1 MEKVK
6 LSDLT
11 RKSLS
16 ADLASA
22 DYLPFNDADQGTDA
36 TRAVTIGAMDSFFK
50 HNVNHLARTAVS
62 GALMPSINTTT
73 LSGANFRSSAGVIA
87 NSLTAVSIDV
97 GNLSASNLH
106 ANNSVSATTV
116 SGRNVMATTL
126 YGTLK
131 GNVDTDSGTSSFGNV
146 HIDGDLRVFGSTV
159 TTSAQNLSVRDPIIE
174 VAKDQTAPEVDFGI
188 LGNRGSSN
196 NSAVIFDE
204 SADQWTVVYT
214 TDDATTSGNI
224 TIASYADFRA
234 HGGIFTGVSGD
245 GSNLTSINA
254 AQVGINSLAELSAS
268 GDLADA
274 DNFII
279 YDTNAT
285 ANKKV
290 GLDTI
295 KSFINATAG
304 VDTDQAR
311 SAVSG
316 SDMVRL
322 LSTTITGTNIRG
334 TNIETSV
341 LSGTQIFGAGSN
353 ITALNATQLTSGS
366 IPDARVPSS
375 NVTQHQSSLALATS
389 QITSGTFADARI
401 ASSNVTQHQGDLT
414 LATSQI
420 TSGTLADARVAASN
434 VTQHQASL
442 TILKSQVTD
451 FDFFARTAVTGTAA
465 FQATQYVGTVYAN
478 LSGDASAVSGLT
490 TGQIPSLATS
500 KITSGTFANA
510 RIAESNVTQHEAAL
524 TVLKS
529 QVTDFDFF
537 ARSAVTGTAAFQAS
551 KYVGTVYAN
560 LSGDASAV
568 SGLTSGQIPS
578 LAAGKITSGTFADAR
593 IAESNVTQHQA
604 ALSLAATQLASGSIP
619 DARVPASNV
628 TQHQA
633 SLTITKSQVTDFDF
647 FARTAVTGTA
657 AFQAS
662 KYVGTVYANLSGNAS
677 AVSGLTSSQIPSL
690 AADKITSGTL
700 GADRIPSLATSKI
713 TSGTFAD
720 ARIASSN
727 VTQHQ
732 GDLTVT
738 KAQLTDFDFFART
751 AVTGTSSF
759 QATQYVGTVYGN
771 LSGDA
776 SAVSGL
782 AASQIPSLATSK
794 ITSGT
799 FANARVA
806 ESNVTQHEAALT
818 ILKSQVTDFDFFA
831 RTAVSGSL
839 MPVSNLTTL
848 SAANIRSTAGAIF
861 NTVTAATLQ
870 VGGLDTD
877 GTLSAG
883 NLHADNSV
891 SATTVSGRNVMAT
904 TLFGTLNG
912 QVNTDLDIGSGTS
925 NFGNVHIEGDLRVHG
940 NTVTTSAQNLSVRD
954 PIIEVAKDQTAP
966 EVDFGILGNRGSA
979 QNSGVIYD
987 ESADQWSV
995 IFTTDDAT
1003 TSGNITIAS
1012 YADFKA
1018 HGGIFVGVS
1027 GDGSNVTGIAAGN
1040 IGSGTLN
1047 NARVAESNVT
1057 QHQSALSIAATQLAS
1072 GSIPD
1077 ARVPAS
1083 NVTQHQAALT
1093 VTKSQLTDFD
1103 LFARTAVTGT
1113 PVFFA
1118 KNYAGTVYANLSGDA
1133 SAVSGITA
1141 GQIPNLDTGKLT
1153 SGTLADAR
1161 VAESNVTQHQAA
1173 LSLAA
1178 TQLTS
1183 GSIPNARVPSSNVTQ
1198 HQASLT
1204 IAKTQVTD
1212 FDFFA
1217 RSAVTGAAAFQA
1229 VGYVGTV
1236 YANLSGDASAVS
1248 GLTSSQI
1255 PSLAADKITSG
1266 TLGADRIPSLATSKI
1281 TSGTFADG
1289 RIAESN
1295 VTQHQAALTI
1305 GKTQVTDFDFF
1316 ARTAVTGTAAF
1327 QASQYVG
1334 TVYANLSGNAS
1345 AVSGLTSG
1353 QIPSLATSKITSG
1366 TFADARIAESNVT
1379 QHQAAI
1385 SIATSQIGSGTLANA
1400 RVAESNVTQH
1410 QAALTILKSQVTDF
1424 DEFART
1430 AVSGSN
1436 IVKLTTTTL
1445 SGSNI
1450 RGDNVESSSV
1460 SGTDVF
1466 AGNGV
1471 YIGGT
1476 AAANRLDA
1484 YNEGTWTP
1492 AFTLGSGSV
1501 GYATQSGAFTR
1512 IGNLVYATFEIELNS
1527 NSSADGA
1534 MTIGGLPVAAANST
1548 GGVGVGGLVV
1558 KHMKFETAR
1567 SELPS
1572 VVNVNLRVVK
1582 NTQTAQIVFSDDSV
1596 DVFEATGASLSSDTV
1611 IQGSFFYQA

>member
-1 MEKVK
+1 MALVSSALLSMEKVK

-36 TRAVTIGAMDSFFK
+36 TRAVTIGALDSFFK
-50 HNVNHLARTAVS
+50 NNVNHLGRTAVS
-62 GALMPSINTTT
+62 GSLMPLINTTT
-73 LSGANFRSSAGVIA
+73 LSGANFRSTAGVIA
-87 NSLTAVSIDV
+87 NSLTAVSIDT
-97 GNLSASNLH
+97 GNLSANNVH

-131 GNVDTDSGTSSFGNV
+131 GNVNTDAATSTFKNV

-159 TTSAQNLSVRDPIIE
+159 TTSAQNLAVRDPIIE
-174 VAKDQTAPEVDFGI
+174 VAKDQTAPEVDFGL

-196 NSAVIFDE
+196 NAAVIFDE
-204 SADQWTVVYT
+204 SADQWTVIFT
-214 TDDATTSGNI
+214 TDDATTSGNV

-245 GSNLTSINA
+245 ASNLTSLNA

-279 YDTNAT
+279 FDTNAS

-290 GLDTI
+290 GLDTL
-295 KSFINATAG
+295 KSFINTGAG

-316 SDMVRL
+316 SDMIRL

-341 LSGTQIFGAGSN
+341 LSGTALFGGGAN

-366 IPDARVPSS
+366 VPDARIPAS
-375 NVTQHQSSLALATS
+375 NVTQHQAALALATS

-401 ASSNVTQHQGDLT
+401 ASSNVTQHQGDIT
-414 LATSQI
+414 VAASQI
-420 TSGTLADARVAASN
+420 GSGTLANARVAASN

-442 TILKSQVTD
+442 TILKSQITN
-451 FDFFARTAVTGTAA
+451 FDFFARTAVTGTSS
-465 FQATQYVGTVYAN
+465 FQASQYVGTVYGN
-478 LSGDASAVSGLT
+478 LSGDASAVSGLAA
-490 TGQIPSLATS
+490 GQIPSLATS
-500 KITSGTFANA
+500 
-510 RIAESNVTQHEAAL
+510 
-524 TVLKS
+524 
-529 QVTDFDFF
+529 
-537 ARSAVTGTAAFQAS
+537 
-551 KYVGTVYAN
+551 
-560 LSGDASAV
+560 
-568 SGLTSGQIPS
+568 
-578 LAAGKITSGTFADAR
+578 KITSGTFADAR

-633 SLTITKSQVTDFDF
+633 ALTIAKTQITNFDLV
-647 FARTAVTGTA
+647 ARTAVTGTSSFFA
-657 AFQAS
+657 KQ
-662 KYVGTVYANLSGNAS
+662 YVGTVYGNLSGDAS
-677 AVSGLTSSQIPSL
+677 AVSGLAASQIPSL
-690 AADKITSGTL
+690 AADKITSGTLGTDRIPNLAASKITSGTL

-720 ARIASSN
+720 ARIAASN

-732 GDLTVT
+732 AALAILKSQVT
-738 KAQLTDFDFFART
+738 NFDFFART
-751 AVTGTSSF
+751 AVTGTSTF
-759 QATQYVGTVYGN
+759 QASQYVGTVYGN

-799 FANARVA
+799 FADARISESSVTQHQSAIAIATSQITSGTLANARVA
-806 ESNVTQHEAALT
+806 SSNVTQHQADLT

-861 NTVTAATLQ
+861 NSLTAATIQ
-870 VGGLDTD
+870 VDDIDTD
-877 GTLSAG
+877 GTISAN

-891 SATTVSGRNVMAT
+891 SATTISGRNISAT
-904 TLFGTLNG
+904 TLFG
-912 QVNTDLDIGSGTS
+912 QVETDLNDGSGTS
-925 NFGNVHIEGDLRVHG
+925 NFGNVLIEGDLRVLG
-940 NTVTTSAQNLSVRD
+940 DTIATSAENLAVRD

-979 QNSGVIYD
+979 NNAAVIFD
-987 ESADQWSV
+987 ESADQWVV

-1003 TSGNITIAS
+1003 TSGNVTIAS
-1012 YADFKA
+1012 YADFRA
-1018 HGGIFVGVS
+1018 ADGVFANISGNGSGITS
-1027 GDGSNVTGIAAGN
+1027 IAAGN

-1057 QHQSALSIAATQLAS
+1057 QHQSALSLAATQLAS

-1093 VTKSQLTDFD
+1093 IAKTQVTNFD

-1183 GSIPNARVPSSNVTQ
+1183 GSIPNARVPASNVTQ

-1204 IAKTQVTD
+1204 IGKTQVTD

-1217 RSAVTGAAAFQA
+1217 RSAVTGTAAFQA
-1229 VGYVGTV
+1229 VTYVGTV

-1248 GLTSSQI
+1248 GITASQV
-1255 PSLAADKITSG
+1255 PNLAADKITSG

-1281 TSGTFADG
+1281 TSGTFADA
-1289 RIAESN
+1289 RIAASN
-1295 VTQHQAALTI
+1295 VTQHQA
-1305 GKTQVTDFDFF
+1305 
-1316 ARTAVTGTAAF
+1316 
-1327 QASQYVG
+1327 S
-1334 TVYANLSGNAS
+1334 
-1345 AVSGLTSG
+1345 
-1353 QIPSLATSKITSG
+1353 
-1366 TFADARIAESNVT
+1366 
-1379 QHQAAI
+1379 
-1385 SIATSQIGSGTLANA
+1385 
-1400 RVAESNVTQH
+1400 
-1410 QAALTILKSQVTDF
+1410 LTILKSQVTNF

-1436 IVKLTTTTL
+1436 LVKLTTTTL

-1476 AAANRLDA
+1476 AAGNRLDA
-1484 YNEGTWTP
+1484 YSEGTWTP

-1548 GGVGVGGLVV
+1548 GGVGIGGLVV
-1558 KHMKFETAR
+1558 KHMKFQTSR

-1572 VVNVNLRVVK
+1572 VANVNLRVIK
-1582 NTQTAQIVFSDDSV
+1582 NTQTAKIVFSDDSV

>member
-1 MEKVK
+1 MALVSSALLSMEKVK

-36 TRAVTIGAMDSFFK
+36 TRAVTIGALDSFFK
-50 HNVNHLARTAVS
+50 NNVNHLGRTAVS
-62 GALMPSINTTT
+62 GSLMPLINTTT
-73 LSGANFRSSAGVIA
+73 LSGANFRSTAGVIA
-87 NSLTAVSIDV
+87 NSLTAVSIDT
-97 GNLSASNLH
+97 GNLSANNVH

-131 GNVDTDSGTSSFGNV
+131 GNVNTDAATSTFKNV

-159 TTSAQNLSVRDPIIE
+159 TTSAQNLAVRDPIIE

-196 NSAVIFDE
+196 NAAVIFDE
-204 SADQWTVVYT
+204 SADQWTVIFT
-214 TDDATTSGNI
+214 TDDATTSGNV

-245 GSNLTSINA
+245 ASNLTSLNA

-279 YDTNAT
+279 FDTNAS

-290 GLDTI
+290 GLDTL
-295 KSFINATAG
+295 KSFINTGAG

-316 SDMVRL
+316 SDMIRL

-341 LSGTQIFGAGSN
+341 LSGTALFGGGAN

-366 IPDARVPSS
+366 VPDARIPAS
-375 NVTQHQSSLALATS
+375 NVTQHQAALALATS

-401 ASSNVTQHQGDLT
+401 ASSNVTQHQGDIT
-414 LATSQI
+414 VAASQI
-420 TSGTLADARVAASN
+420 GSGTLANARVAASN

-442 TILKSQVTD
+442 TILKSQITN
-451 FDFFARTAVTGTAA
+451 FDFFARTAVTGTSS
-465 FQATQYVGTVYAN
+465 FQASQYVGTVYGN
-478 LSGDASAVSGLT
+478 LSGDASAVSGLAA
-490 TGQIPSLATS
+490 GQIPSLATS
-500 KITSGTFANA
+500 
-510 RIAESNVTQHEAAL
+510 
-524 TVLKS
+524 
-529 QVTDFDFF
+529 
-537 ARSAVTGTAAFQAS
+537 
-551 KYVGTVYAN
+551 
-560 LSGDASAV
+560 
-568 SGLTSGQIPS
+568 
-578 LAAGKITSGTFADAR
+578 KITSGTFADAR

-633 SLTITKSQVTDFDF
+633 ALTIAKTQITNFDLV
-647 FARTAVTGTA
+647 ARTAVTGTSSFFA
-657 AFQAS
+657 KQ
-662 KYVGTVYANLSGNAS
+662 YVGTVYGNLSGDAS
-677 AVSGLTSSQIPSL
+677 AVSGLAASQIPSL
-690 AADKITSGTL
+690 AADKITSGTLGTDRIPNLAASKITSGTL

-720 ARIASSN
+720 ARIAASN

-732 GDLTVT
+732 AALAILKSQVT
-738 KAQLTDFDFFART
+738 NFDFFART
-751 AVTGTSSF
+751 AVTGTSTF
-759 QATQYVGTVYGN
+759 QASQYVGTVYGN

-799 FANARVA
+799 FADARISESSVTQHQSAIAIATSQITSGTLANARVA
-806 ESNVTQHEAALT
+806 SSNVTQHQADLT

-861 NTVTAATLQ
+861 NSLTAATIQ
-870 VGGLDTD
+870 VDDIDTD
-877 GTLSAG
+877 GTISAN

-891 SATTVSGRNVMAT
+891 SATTISGRNISAT
-904 TLFGTLNG
+904 TLFG
-912 QVNTDLDIGSGTS
+912 QVETDLNDGSGTS
-925 NFGNVHIEGDLRVHG
+925 NFGNVLIEGDLRVLG
-940 NTVTTSAQNLSVRD
+940 DTIATSAENLAVRD

-979 QNSGVIYD
+979 NNAAVIFD
-987 ESADQWSV
+987 ESADQWVV

-1003 TSGNITIAS
+1003 TSGNVTIAS
-1012 YADFKA
+1012 YADFRA
-1018 HGGIFVGVS
+1018 ADGVFANISGNGSGITS
-1027 GDGSNVTGIAAGN
+1027 IAAGN

-1057 QHQSALSIAATQLAS
+1057 QHQSALSLAATQLAS

-1093 VTKSQLTDFD
+1093 IAKTQVTNFD

-1183 GSIPNARVPSSNVTQ
+1183 GSIPNARVPASNVTQ

-1204 IAKTQVTD
+1204 IGKTQVTD

-1217 RSAVTGAAAFQA
+1217 RSAVTGTAAFQA
-1229 VGYVGTV
+1229 VTYVGTV

-1248 GLTSSQI
+1248 GITASQV
-1255 PSLAADKITSG
+1255 PNLAADKITSG

-1281 TSGTFADG
+1281 TSGTFADA
-1289 RIAESN
+1289 RIAASN
-1295 VTQHQAALTI
+1295 VTQHQA
-1305 GKTQVTDFDFF
+1305 
-1316 ARTAVTGTAAF
+1316 
-1327 QASQYVG
+1327 S
-1334 TVYANLSGNAS
+1334 
-1345 AVSGLTSG
+1345 
-1353 QIPSLATSKITSG
+1353 
-1366 TFADARIAESNVT
+1366 
-1379 QHQAAI
+1379 
-1385 SIATSQIGSGTLANA
+1385 
-1400 RVAESNVTQH
+1400 
-1410 QAALTILKSQVTDF
+1410 LTILKSQVTNF

-1436 IVKLTTTTL
+1436 LVKLTTTTL

-1484 YNEGTWTP
+1484 YSEGTWTP

-1548 GGVGVGGLVV
+1548 GGVGIGGLVV
-1558 KHMKFETAR
+1558 KHMKFQTSR

-1572 VVNVNLRVVK
+1572 VANVNLRVIK
-1582 NTQTAQIVFSDDSV
+1582 NTQTAKIVFSDDSV

>member
-36 TRAVTIGAMDSFFK
+36 TRAVTIGALDSFFK
-50 HNVNHLARTAVS
+50 NNVNHLARTAVS
-62 GALMPSINTTT
+62 GTLMPSINTTT
-73 LSGANFRSSAGVIA
+73 LSGANFRSTAGVIA
-87 NSLTAVSIDV
+87 NSLTAVSIDT
-97 GNLSASNLH
+97 GNLSANNLH

-196 NSAVIFDE
+196 NAAVIFDE
-204 SADQWTVVYT
+204 SADQWTVIYT

-224 TIASYADFRA
+224 TIASYADFKA

-245 GSNLTSINA
+245 GSNITGIAAGNIGSGTFANARVAESNVTQHEAALTILKTQVTDFDQFARTAVSGSSIDLTIGTTTVGGVTTVNSDGISSTKSITADNVVAHGSLSGVTVSGVTFSGTQFVGGGGQLTDLNA
-254 AQVGINSLAELSAS
+254 GEVGINSLTELAAS

-290 GLDTI
+290 GLDTL
-295 KSFINATAG
+295 KSFINAGG

-322 LSTTITGTNIRG
+322 LSTTISGTNIRG

-341 LSGTQIFGAGSN
+341 LSGTQIFGGGAN

-366 IPDARVPSS
+366 IPNARVSSGAVTQHEGDLSIAATQLDSGSIPDARVP
-375 NVTQHQSSLALATS
+375 A
-389 QITSGTFADARI
+389 
-401 ASSNVTQHQGDLT
+401 
-414 LATSQI
+414 
-420 TSGTLADARVAASN
+420 
-434 VTQHQASL
+434 
-442 TILKSQVTD
+442 
-451 FDFFARTAVTGTAA
+451 
-465 FQATQYVGTVYAN
+465 
-478 LSGDASAVSGLT
+478 
-490 TGQIPSLATS
+490 
-500 KITSGTFANA
+500 
-510 RIAESNVTQHEAAL
+510 
-524 TVLKS
+524 
-529 QVTDFDFF
+529 
-537 ARSAVTGTAAFQAS
+537 
-551 KYVGTVYAN
+551 
-560 LSGDASAV
+560 
-568 SGLTSGQIPS
+568 
-578 LAAGKITSGTFADAR
+578 
-593 IAESNVTQHQA
+593 SNVTQHQA

-633 SLTITKSQVTDFDF
+633 ALTIAKSQVTDFDF

-657 AFQAS
+657 AFQS
-662 KYVGTVYANLSGNAS
+662 TQYVGTVYANLSGDAS
-677 AVSGLTSSQIPSL
+677 AVSGLTSGQIPSL
-690 AADKITSGTL
+690 AADKITSGTLGTDRIPNLAASKITSGTL

-713 TSGTFAD
+713 TSGTFDD
-720 ARIASSN
+720 ARVAESN

-732 GDLTVT
+732 AALAIT
-738 KAQLTDFDFFART
+738 KSQVTDFDFFART

-759 QATQYVGTVYGN
+759 QAEQYVGTVYGN

-799 FANARVA
+799 FADARISESSVTQHQAAIAIATSQITSGTLANARVA
-806 ESNVTQHEAALT
+806 SSNVTQHEADLT
-818 ILKSQVTDFDFFA
+818 ILKSQITDFDFFA

-870 VGGLDTD
+870 VNTIESLVN
-877 GTLSAG
+877 LSAT

-891 SATTVSGRNVMAT
+891 SATTVSARNISAT
-904 TLFGTLNG
+904 TLFG
-912 QVNTDLDIGSGTS
+912 QVETDLNDGSGTS
-925 NFGNVHIEGDLRVHG
+925 NFGNVLIEGDLRVLG
-940 NTVTTSAQNLSVRD
+940 DTIATSAENLAVRD

-979 QNSGVIYD
+979 QNAAVIFD

-1003 TSGNITIAS
+1003 TSGNVTIAS
-1012 YADFKA
+1012 YSDFRA

-1040 IGSGTLN
+1040 IGSGTFN

-1057 QHQSALSIAATQLAS
+1057 QHQAALSLAATQLAS

-1093 VTKSQLTDFD
+1093 IGKTQVTDFD
-1103 LFARTAVTGT
+1103 FFARTAVTGT

-1118 KNYAGTVYANLSGDA
+1118 EKYAGTVYANLSGDA

-1183 GSIPNARVPSSNVTQ
+1183 GSIPNARVPASNVTQ

-1204 IAKTQVTD
+1204 IGKTQVTD

-1217 RSAVTGAAAFQA
+1217 RSAVTGTAAFQA

-1236 YANLSGDASAVS
+1236 YANLSGDASAIS
-1248 GLTSSQI
+1248 GITASQI
-1255 PSLAADKITSG
+1255 PNLGADKITSG
-1266 TLGADRIPSLATSKI
+1266 TLGVDR
-1281 TSGTFADG
+1281 
-1289 RIAESN
+1289 
-1295 VTQHQAALTI
+1295 
-1305 GKTQVTDFDFF
+1305 
-1316 ARTAVTGTAAF
+1316 
-1327 QASQYVG
+1327 
-1334 TVYANLSGNAS
+1334 
-1345 AVSGLTSG
+1345 
-1353 QIPSLATSKITSG
+1353 IPSLATSKITSG

-1379 QHQAAI
+1379 QHEDAI
-1385 SIATSQIGSGTLANA
+1385 SIATSQITSGTLADARVASSNVTQHQGDITIAASQIGSGTLANA
-1400 RVAESNVTQH
+1400 RVAASNVTQH
-1410 QAALTILKSQVTDF
+1410 QASLTILKSQVTDF
-1424 DEFART
+1424 DDFART

-1476 AAANRLDA
+1476 AAGNRLDA

-1492 AFTLGSGSV
+1492 SFNLGSGSV

-1527 NSSADGA
+1527 NSSAGGA

-1548 GGVGVGGLVV
+1548 GGVGIGGVV
-1558 KHMKFETAR
+1558 AKHLRFETSR
-1567 SELPS
+1567 DTLPT
-1572 VVNVNLRVVK
+1572 VVNVNLRVIK
-1582 NTQTAQIVFSDDSV
+1582 NTQTAEIVFSDDSA
-1596 DVFEATGASLSSDTV
+1596 DVFEATGSSLSSDTV

>member
-36 TRAVTIGAMDSFFK
+36 TRAVTIGALDSFFK
-50 HNVNHLARTAVS
+50 NNVNHLGRTAVS
-62 GALMPSINTTT
+62 GSLMPLINTTT
-73 LSGANFRSSAGVIA
+73 LSGANFRSTAGVIA
-87 NSLTAVSIDV
+87 NSLTAVSIDT
-97 GNLSASNLH
+97 GNLSANNVH

-131 GNVDTDSGTSSFGNV
+131 GNVNTDAATSTFKNV

-159 TTSAQNLSVRDPIIE
+159 TTSAQNLAVRDPIIE

-196 NSAVIFDE
+196 NAAVIFDE
-204 SADQWTVVYT
+204 SADQWTVIFT
-214 TDDATTSGNI
+214 TDDATTSGNV

-245 GSNLTSINA
+245 ASNLTSLNA

-279 YDTNAT
+279 FDTNAS

-290 GLDTI
+290 GLDTL
-295 KSFINATAG
+295 KSFINTGAG

-316 SDMVRL
+316 SDMIRL

-341 LSGTQIFGAGSN
+341 LSGTALFGGGAN

-366 IPDARVPSS
+366 VPDARIPAS
-375 NVTQHQSSLALATS
+375 NVTQHQAALALATS

-401 ASSNVTQHQGDLT
+401 ASSNVTQHQGDIT
-414 LATSQI
+414 VAASQI
-420 TSGTLADARVAASN
+420 GSGTLANARVAASN

-442 TILKSQVTD
+442 TILKSQITN
-451 FDFFARTAVTGTAA
+451 FDFFARTAVTGTSS
-465 FQATQYVGTVYAN
+465 FQASQYVGTVYGN
-478 LSGDASAVSGLT
+478 LSGDASAVSGLAA
-490 TGQIPSLATS
+490 GQIPSLATS
-500 KITSGTFANA
+500 
-510 RIAESNVTQHEAAL
+510 
-524 TVLKS
+524 
-529 QVTDFDFF
+529 
-537 ARSAVTGTAAFQAS
+537 
-551 KYVGTVYAN
+551 
-560 LSGDASAV
+560 
-568 SGLTSGQIPS
+568 
-578 LAAGKITSGTFADAR
+578 KITSGTFADAR

-633 SLTITKSQVTDFDF
+633 ALTIAKTQITNFDLV
-647 FARTAVTGTA
+647 ARTAVTGTSSFFA
-657 AFQAS
+657 KQ
-662 KYVGTVYANLSGNAS
+662 YVGTVYGNLSGDAS
-677 AVSGLTSSQIPSL
+677 AVSGLAASQIPSL
-690 AADKITSGTL
+690 AADKITSGTLGTDRIPNLAASKITSGTL

-720 ARIASSN
+720 ARIAASN

-732 GDLTVT
+732 AALAILKSQVT
-738 KAQLTDFDFFART
+738 NFDFFART
-751 AVTGTSSF
+751 AVTGTSTF
-759 QATQYVGTVYGN
+759 QASQYVGTVYGN

-799 FANARVA
+799 FADARISESSVTQHQSAIAIATSQITSGTLANARVA
-806 ESNVTQHEAALT
+806 SSNVTQHQADLT

-861 NTVTAATLQ
+861 NSLTAATIQ
-870 VGGLDTD
+870 VDDIDTD
-877 GTLSAG
+877 GTISAN

-891 SATTVSGRNVMAT
+891 SATTISGRNISAT
-904 TLFGTLNG
+904 TLFG
-912 QVNTDLDIGSGTS
+912 QVETDLNDGSGTS
-925 NFGNVHIEGDLRVHG
+925 NFGNVLIEGDLRVLG
-940 NTVTTSAQNLSVRD
+940 DTIATSAENLAVRD

-979 QNSGVIYD
+979 NNAAVIFD
-987 ESADQWSV
+987 ESADQWVV

-1003 TSGNITIAS
+1003 TSGNVTIAS
-1012 YADFKA
+1012 YADFRA
-1018 HGGIFVGVS
+1018 ADGVFANISGNGSGITS
-1027 GDGSNVTGIAAGN
+1027 IAAGN

-1057 QHQSALSIAATQLAS
+1057 QHQSALSLAATQLAS

-1093 VTKSQLTDFD
+1093 IAKTQVTNFD

-1183 GSIPNARVPSSNVTQ
+1183 GSIPNARVPASNVTQ

-1204 IAKTQVTD
+1204 IGKTQVTD

-1217 RSAVTGAAAFQA
+1217 RSAVPGTAAFQA
-1229 VGYVGTV
+1229 GTYVGTV

-1248 GLTSSQI
+1248 GITASQV
-1255 PSLAADKITSG
+1255 PNLAADKITSG

-1281 TSGTFADG
+1281 TSGTFADA
-1289 RIAESN
+1289 RIAASN
-1295 VTQHQAALTI
+1295 VTQHQA
-1305 GKTQVTDFDFF
+1305 
-1316 ARTAVTGTAAF
+1316 
-1327 QASQYVG
+1327 S
-1334 TVYANLSGNAS
+1334 
-1345 AVSGLTSG
+1345 
-1353 QIPSLATSKITSG
+1353 
-1366 TFADARIAESNVT
+1366 
-1379 QHQAAI
+1379 
-1385 SIATSQIGSGTLANA
+1385 
-1400 RVAESNVTQH
+1400 
-1410 QAALTILKSQVTDF
+1410 LTILKSQVTNF

-1436 IVKLTTTTL
+1436 LVKLTTTTL

-1484 YNEGTWTP
+1484 YSEGTWTP

-1548 GGVGVGGLVV
+1548 GGVGIGGLVV
-1558 KHMKFETAR
+1558 KHMKFQTSR

-1572 VVNVNLRVVK
+1572 VANVNLRVIK
-1582 NTQTAQIVFSDDSV
+1582 NTQTAKIVFSDDSV

>member
-1 MEKVK
+1 M
-6 LSDLT
+6 
-11 RKSLS
+11 
-16 ADLASA
+16 
-22 DYLPFNDADQGTDA
+22 
-36 TRAVTIGAMDSFFK
+36 
-50 HNVNHLARTAVS
+50 
-62 GALMPSINTTT
+62 
-73 LSGANFRSSAGVIA
+73 
-87 NSLTAVSIDV
+87 
-97 GNLSASNLH
+97 
-106 ANNSVSATTV
+106 
-116 SGRNVMATTL
+116 
-126 YGTLK
+126 
-131 GNVDTDSGTSSFGNV
+131 
-146 HIDGDLRVFGSTV
+146 
-159 TTSAQNLSVRDPIIE
+159 
-174 VAKDQTAPEVDFGI
+174 
-188 LGNRGSSN
+188 
-196 NSAVIFDE
+196 
-204 SADQWTVVYT
+204 
-214 TDDATTSGNI
+214 
-224 TIASYADFRA
+224 
-234 HGGIFTGVSGD
+234 
-245 GSNLTSINA
+245 
-254 AQVGINSLAELSAS
+254 
-268 GDLADA
+268 
-274 DNFII
+274 
-279 YDTNAT
+279 
-285 ANKKV
+285 
-290 GLDTI
+290 
-295 KSFINATAG
+295 
-304 VDTDQAR
+304 
-311 SAVSG
+311 
-316 SDMVRL
+316 
-322 LSTTITGTNIRG
+322 
-334 TNIETSV
+334 
-341 LSGTQIFGAGSN
+341 
-353 ITALNATQLTSGS
+353 
-366 IPDARVPSS
+366 
-375 NVTQHQSSLALATS
+375 
-389 QITSGTFADARI
+389 
-401 ASSNVTQHQGDLT
+401 
-414 LATSQI
+414 
-420 TSGTLADARVAASN
+420 AASN

-442 TILKSQVTD
+442 TILKSQITN
-451 FDFFARTAVTGTAA
+451 FDFFARTAVTGTSS
-465 FQATQYVGTVYAN
+465 FQASQYVGTVYGN
-478 LSGDASAVSGLT
+478 LSGDASAVSGLAA
-490 TGQIPSLATS
+490 GQIPSLATS
-500 KITSGTFANA
+500 
-510 RIAESNVTQHEAAL
+510 
-524 TVLKS
+524 
-529 QVTDFDFF
+529 
-537 ARSAVTGTAAFQAS
+537 
-551 KYVGTVYAN
+551 
-560 LSGDASAV
+560 
-568 SGLTSGQIPS
+568 
-578 LAAGKITSGTFADAR
+578 KITSGTFADAR

-633 SLTITKSQVTDFDF
+633 ALTIAKTQITNFDLV
-647 FARTAVTGTA
+647 ARTAVTGTSSFFA
-657 AFQAS
+657 KQ
-662 KYVGTVYANLSGNAS
+662 YVGTVYGNLSGDAS
-677 AVSGLTSSQIPSL
+677 AVSGLAASQIPSL
-690 AADKITSGTL
+690 AADKITSGTLGTDRIPNLAASKITSGTL

-720 ARIASSN
+720 ARIAASN

-732 GDLTVT
+732 AALAILKSQVT
-738 KAQLTDFDFFART
+738 NFDFFART
-751 AVTGTSSF
+751 AVTGTSTF
-759 QATQYVGTVYGN
+759 QASQYVGTVYGN

-799 FANARVA
+799 FADARISESSVTQHQSAIAIATSQITSGTLANARVA
-806 ESNVTQHEAALT
+806 SSNVTQHQADLT

-861 NTVTAATLQ
+861 NSLTAATIQ
-870 VGGLDTD
+870 VDDIDTD
-877 GTLSAG
+877 GTISAN

-891 SATTVSGRNVMAT
+891 SATTISGRNISAT
-904 TLFGTLNG
+904 TLFG
-912 QVNTDLDIGSGTS
+912 QVETDLNDGSGTS
-925 NFGNVHIEGDLRVHG
+925 NFGNVLIEGDLRVLG
-940 NTVTTSAQNLSVRD
+940 DTVSTSAENLAVRD

-979 QNSGVIYD
+979 NNAAVIFD
-987 ESADQWSV
+987 ESADQWVV

-1003 TSGNITIAS
+1003 TSGNVTIAS
-1012 YADFKA
+1012 YADFRA
-1018 HGGIFVGVS
+1018 ADGVFANISGNGSGITS
-1027 GDGSNVTGIAAGN
+1027 IAAGN

-1057 QHQSALSIAATQLAS
+1057 QHQSALSLAATQLAS

-1093 VTKSQLTDFD
+1093 IAKTQVTNFD

-1183 GSIPNARVPSSNVTQ
+1183 GSIPNARVPASNVTQ

-1204 IAKTQVTD
+1204 IGKTQVTD

-1217 RSAVTGAAAFQA
+1217 RSAVTGTAAFQA
-1229 VGYVGTV
+1229 VTYVGTV

-1248 GLTSSQI
+1248 GITASQV
-1255 PSLAADKITSG
+1255 PNLAADKITSG

-1281 TSGTFADG
+1281 TSGTFADA
-1289 RIAESN
+1289 RIAASN
-1295 VTQHQAALTI
+1295 VTQHQA
-1305 GKTQVTDFDFF
+1305 
-1316 ARTAVTGTAAF
+1316 
-1327 QASQYVG
+1327 S
-1334 TVYANLSGNAS
+1334 
-1345 AVSGLTSG
+1345 
-1353 QIPSLATSKITSG
+1353 
-1366 TFADARIAESNVT
+1366 
-1379 QHQAAI
+1379 
-1385 SIATSQIGSGTLANA
+1385 
-1400 RVAESNVTQH
+1400 
-1410 QAALTILKSQVTDF
+1410 LTILKSQVTNF

-1436 IVKLTTTTL
+1436 LVKLTTTTL

-1476 AAANRLDA
+1476 AAGNRLDA
-1484 YNEGTWTP
+1484 YSEGTWTP

-1548 GGVGVGGLVV
+1548 GGVGIGGLVV
-1558 KHMKFETAR
+1558 KHMKFQTSR

-1572 VVNVNLRVVK
+1572 VANVNLRVIK
-1582 NTQTAQIVFSDDSV
+1582 NTQTAKIVFSDDSV

>member
-1 MEKVK
+1 MALVSSALLSMEKVK

-36 TRAVTIGAMDSFFK
+36 TRAVTIGALDSFFK
-50 HNVNHLARTAVS
+50 NNVNHLGRTAVS
-62 GALMPSINTTT
+62 GSLMPLINTTT
-73 LSGANFRSSAGVIA
+73 LSGANFRSTAGVIA
-87 NSLTAVSIDV
+87 NSLTAVSIDT
-97 GNLSASNLH
+97 GNLSANNVH

-116 SGRNVMATTL
+116 SGRNIMATTL
-126 YGTLK
+126 FGTLK
-131 GNVDTDSGTSSFGNV
+131 GNVSTDAATSTFKNV

-196 NSAVIFDE
+196 NAAVIFDE
-204 SADQWTVVYT
+204 SADQWTVIFT
-214 TDDATTSGNI
+214 TDDATTSGNV

-245 GSNLTSINA
+245 ASNLTSLNA

-279 YDTNAT
+279 FDTNAS

-290 GLDTI
+290 GLDTL
-295 KSFINATAG
+295 KSFINTGAG

-316 SDMVRL
+316 SDMIRL

-341 LSGTQIFGAGSN
+341 LSGTALFGGGAN

-366 IPDARVPSS
+366 VPDARIPAS
-375 NVTQHQSSLALATS
+375 NVTQHQAALALATS

-401 ASSNVTQHQGDLT
+401 ASSNVTQHQGDIT
-414 LATSQI
+414 VAASQI
-420 TSGTLADARVAASN
+420 GSGTLANARVAASN

-442 TILKSQVTD
+442 TILKSQITN
-451 FDFFARTAVTGTAA
+451 FDFFARTAVTGTSS
-465 FQATQYVGTVYAN
+465 FQASQYVGTVYGN
-478 LSGDASAVSGLT
+478 LSGDASAVSGLAA
-490 TGQIPSLATS
+490 GQIPSLATS
-500 KITSGTFANA
+500 
-510 RIAESNVTQHEAAL
+510 
-524 TVLKS
+524 
-529 QVTDFDFF
+529 
-537 ARSAVTGTAAFQAS
+537 
-551 KYVGTVYAN
+551 
-560 LSGDASAV
+560 
-568 SGLTSGQIPS
+568 
-578 LAAGKITSGTFADAR
+578 KITSGTFADAR

-633 SLTITKSQVTDFDF
+633 ALTIAKTQITNFDLV
-647 FARTAVTGTA
+647 ARTAVTGTSSFFA
-657 AFQAS
+657 KQ
-662 KYVGTVYANLSGNAS
+662 YVGTVYGNLSGDAS
-677 AVSGLTSSQIPSL
+677 AVSGLAASQIPSL
-690 AADKITSGTL
+690 AADKITSGTLGTDRIPNLAASKITSGTL

-720 ARIASSN
+720 ARIAASN

-732 GDLTVT
+732 AALAILKSQVT
-738 KAQLTDFDFFART
+738 NFDFFART
-751 AVTGTSSF
+751 AVTGTSTF
-759 QATQYVGTVYGN
+759 QASQYVGTVYGN

-799 FANARVA
+799 FADARISESSVTQHQSAIAIATSQITSGTLANARVA
-806 ESNVTQHEAALT
+806 SSNVTQHQADLT

-861 NTVTAATLQ
+861 NSLTAATIQ
-870 VGGLDTD
+870 VDDIDTD
-877 GTLSAG
+877 GTISAN

-891 SATTVSGRNVMAT
+891 SATTISGRNISAT
-904 TLFGTLNG
+904 TLFG
-912 QVNTDLDIGSGTS
+912 QVETDLNDGSGTS
-925 NFGNVHIEGDLRVHG
+925 NFGNVLIEGDLRVLG
-940 NTVTTSAQNLSVRD
+940 DTIATSAENLAVRD

-979 QNSGVIYD
+979 NNAAVIFD
-987 ESADQWSV
+987 ESADQWVV

-1003 TSGNITIAS
+1003 TSGNVTIAS
-1012 YADFKA
+1012 YADFRA
-1018 HGGIFVGVS
+1018 ADGVFANISGNGSGITS
-1027 GDGSNVTGIAAGN
+1027 IAAGN

-1057 QHQSALSIAATQLAS
+1057 QHQSALSLAATQLAS

-1093 VTKSQLTDFD
+1093 IAKTQVTNFD

-1183 GSIPNARVPSSNVTQ
+1183 GSIPNARVPASNVTQ

-1204 IAKTQVTD
+1204 IGKTQVTD

-1217 RSAVTGAAAFQA
+1217 RSAVTGTAAFQA
-1229 VGYVGTV
+1229 VTYVGTV

-1248 GLTSSQI
+1248 GITASQV
-1255 PSLAADKITSG
+1255 PNLAADKITSG

-1281 TSGTFADG
+1281 TSGTFADA
-1289 RIAESN
+1289 RIAASN
-1295 VTQHQAALTI
+1295 VTQHQA
-1305 GKTQVTDFDFF
+1305 
-1316 ARTAVTGTAAF
+1316 
-1327 QASQYVG
+1327 S
-1334 TVYANLSGNAS
+1334 
-1345 AVSGLTSG
+1345 
-1353 QIPSLATSKITSG
+1353 
-1366 TFADARIAESNVT
+1366 
-1379 QHQAAI
+1379 
-1385 SIATSQIGSGTLANA
+1385 
-1400 RVAESNVTQH
+1400 
-1410 QAALTILKSQVTDF
+1410 LTILKSQVTNF

-1436 IVKLTTTTL
+1436 LVKLTTTTL

-1484 YNEGTWTP
+1484 YSEGTWTP

-1548 GGVGVGGLVV
+1548 GGVGIGGLVV
-1558 KHMKFETAR
+1558 KHMKFQTAR

-1572 VVNVNLRVVK
+1572 VANVNLRVIK
-1582 NTQTAQIVFSDDSV
+1582 NTQTAKIVFSDDSV

>member
-1 MEKVK
+1 MALVSSALLSMEKVK

-36 TRAVTIGAMDSFFK
+36 TRAVTIGALDSFFK
-50 HNVNHLARTAVS
+50 NNVNHLGRTAVS
-62 GALMPSINTTT
+62 GSLMPLINTTT
-73 LSGANFRSSAGVIA
+73 LSGANFRSTAGVIA
-87 NSLTAVSIDV
+87 NSLTAVSIDT
-97 GNLSASNLH
+97 GNLSANNVH

-116 SGRNVMATTL
+116 SGRNIMATTL
-126 YGTLK
+126 FGTLK
-131 GNVDTDSGTSSFGNV
+131 GNVSTDAATSTFKNV

-159 TTSAQNLSVRDPIIE
+159 TTSAQNLAVRDPIIE

-196 NSAVIFDE
+196 NAAVIFDE
-204 SADQWTVVYT
+204 SADQWTVIFT
-214 TDDATTSGNI
+214 TDDATTSGNV

-245 GSNLTSINA
+245 ASNLTSLNA

-279 YDTNAT
+279 FDTNAS

-290 GLDTI
+290 GLDTL
-295 KSFINATAG
+295 KSFINTGAG

-316 SDMVRL
+316 SDMIRL
-322 LSTTITGTNIRG
+322 LSTTITGTNNRG

-341 LSGTQIFGAGSN
+341 LSGTALFGGGAN

-366 IPDARVPSS
+366 VPDARIPAS
-375 NVTQHQSSLALATS
+375 NVTQHQAALALATS

-401 ASSNVTQHQGDLT
+401 ASSNVTQHQGDIT
-414 LATSQI
+414 VAASQI
-420 TSGTLADARVAASN
+420 GSGTLANARVAASN

-442 TILKSQVTD
+442 TILKSQITN
-451 FDFFARTAVTGTAA
+451 FDFFARTAVTGTSS
-465 FQATQYVGTVYAN
+465 FQASQYVGTVYGN
-478 LSGDASAVSGLT
+478 LSGDASAVSGLAA
-490 TGQIPSLATS
+490 GQIPSLATS
-500 KITSGTFANA
+500 
-510 RIAESNVTQHEAAL
+510 
-524 TVLKS
+524 
-529 QVTDFDFF
+529 
-537 ARSAVTGTAAFQAS
+537 
-551 KYVGTVYAN
+551 
-560 LSGDASAV
+560 
-568 SGLTSGQIPS
+568 
-578 LAAGKITSGTFADAR
+578 KITSGTFADAR

-633 SLTITKSQVTDFDF
+633 ALTIAKTQITNFDLV
-647 FARTAVTGTA
+647 ARTAVTGTSSFFA
-657 AFQAS
+657 KQ
-662 KYVGTVYANLSGNAS
+662 YVGTVYGNLSGDAS
-677 AVSGLTSSQIPSL
+677 AVSGLAASQIPSL
-690 AADKITSGTL
+690 AADKITSGTLGTDRIPNLAASKITSGTL

-720 ARIASSN
+720 ARIAASN

-732 GDLTVT
+732 AALAILKSQVT
-738 KAQLTDFDFFART
+738 NFDFFART
-751 AVTGTSSF
+751 AVTGTSTF
-759 QATQYVGTVYGN
+759 QASQYVGTVYGN

-799 FANARVA
+799 FADARISESSVTQHQSAIAIATSQITSGTLANARVA
-806 ESNVTQHEAALT
+806 SSNVTQHQADLT

-861 NTVTAATLQ
+861 NSLTAATIQ
-870 VGGLDTD
+870 VDDIDTN
-877 GTLSAG
+877 GTISAN

-891 SATTVSGRNVMAT
+891 SATTISGRNISAT
-904 TLFGTLNG
+904 TLFG
-912 QVNTDLDIGSGTS
+912 QVETDLNDGSGTS
-925 NFGNVHIEGDLRVHG
+925 NFGNVLIEGDLRVLG
-940 NTVTTSAQNLSVRD
+940 DTIATSAENLAVRD

-979 QNSGVIYD
+979 NNAAVIFD
-987 ESADQWSV
+987 ESADQWVV

-1003 TSGNITIAS
+1003 TSGNVTIAS
-1012 YADFKA
+1012 YADFRA
-1018 HGGIFVGVS
+1018 ADGVFANISGNGSGITS
-1027 GDGSNVTGIAAGN
+1027 IAAGN

-1057 QHQSALSIAATQLAS
+1057 QHQSALSLAATQLAS

-1093 VTKSQLTDFD
+1093 IAKTQVTNFD

-1183 GSIPNARVPSSNVTQ
+1183 GSIPNARVPASNVTQ

-1204 IAKTQVTD
+1204 IGKTQVTD

-1217 RSAVTGAAAFQA
+1217 RSAVTGTAAFQA
-1229 VGYVGTV
+1229 VTYVGTV

-1248 GLTSSQI
+1248 GITASQV
-1255 PSLAADKITSG
+1255 PNLAADKITSG

-1281 TSGTFADG
+1281 TSGTFADA
-1289 RIAESN
+1289 RIAASN
-1295 VTQHQAALTI
+1295 VTQHQA
-1305 GKTQVTDFDFF
+1305 
-1316 ARTAVTGTAAF
+1316 
-1327 QASQYVG
+1327 S
-1334 TVYANLSGNAS
+1334 
-1345 AVSGLTSG
+1345 
-1353 QIPSLATSKITSG
+1353 
-1366 TFADARIAESNVT
+1366 
-1379 QHQAAI
+1379 
-1385 SIATSQIGSGTLANA
+1385 
-1400 RVAESNVTQH
+1400 
-1410 QAALTILKSQVTDF
+1410 LTILKSQVTNF

-1436 IVKLTTTTL
+1436 LVKLTTTTL

-1484 YNEGTWTP
+1484 YSEGTWTP

-1501 GYATQSGAFTR
+1501 GYATQSGSFTR

-1548 GGVGVGGLVV
+1548 GGVGIGGLVV
-1558 KHMKFETAR
+1558 KHMKFQTSR

-1572 VVNVNLRVVK
+1572 VANVNLRVIK
-1582 NTQTAQIVFSDDSV
+1582 NTQTAKIVFSDDSV

>member
-22 DYLPFNDADQGTDA
+22 DYLPFNDADQGSDA
-36 TRAVTIGAMDSFFK
+36 TRAVTIGALDSFFK
-50 HNVNHLARTAVS
+50 NNVNHIARTAVS
-62 GALMPSINTTT
+62 GTLMPSINTTT
-73 LSGANFRSSAGVIA
+73 LSGANFRSSAGIIA
-87 NSLTAVSIDV
+87 NSLTAVSIDT
-97 GNLSASNLH
+97 GNLSANNLH

-196 NSAVIFDE
+196 NAAVIFDE
-204 SADQWTVVYT
+204 SADQWTVIYT

-245 GSNLTSINA
+245 GSNLTSLNA
-254 AQVGINSLAELSAS
+254 GQVGINSLAELSAS

-290 GLDTI
+290 GLDTL

-311 SAVSG
+311 TAVSG
-316 SDMVRL
+316 SDMIRL

-341 LSGTQIFGAGSN
+341 LSGTTIFGGGAN

-366 IPDARVPSS
+366 VPDARIPAS
-375 NVTQHQSSLALATS
+375 NVTQHQAAITIAASQVGSGTLSTDRIPSLATS
-389 QITSGTFADARI
+389 KIGSGTFADARI
-401 ASSNVTQHQGDLT
+401 A
-414 LATSQI
+414 
-420 TSGTLADARVAASN
+420 ASN
-434 VTQHQASL
+434 VTQHQSAL
-442 TILKSQVTD
+442 AITKSQVTD
-451 FDFFARTAVTGTAA
+451 FDFFARTAVTGTPVFFAEKYA
-465 FQATQYVGTVYAN
+465 GTIYAN
-478 LSGDASAVSGLT
+478 LSGDASAVSGLSS
-490 TGQIPSLATS
+490 GQIPSLATS
-500 KITSGTFANA
+500 
-510 RIAESNVTQHEAAL
+510 
-524 TVLKS
+524 
-529 QVTDFDFF
+529 
-537 ARSAVTGTAAFQAS
+537 
-551 KYVGTVYAN
+551 
-560 LSGDASAV
+560 
-568 SGLTSGQIPS
+568 
-578 LAAGKITSGTFADAR
+578 KITSGTFADAR

-633 SLTITKSQVTDFDF
+633 ALTVTKSQLTDFDL
-647 FARTAVTGTA
+647 FARTAVTGTSSFFA
-657 AFQAS
+657 EQ
-662 KYVGTVYANLSGNAS
+662 YVGTVYGNLSGDAS
-677 AVSGLTSSQIPSL
+677 AISGLAASQIPSL
-690 AADKITSGTL
+690 AADKITSGTLGTDRIPNLAASKITSGTL

-720 ARIASSN
+720 ARIAASN

-732 GDLTVT
+732 AALAIT
-738 KAQLTDFDFFART
+738 KSQVTDFDFFART

-759 QATQYVGTVYGN
+759 QAEQYVGTVYGN

-799 FANARVA
+799 FADARIAESNITQHQAAISIATSQITSGTLANARVA
-806 ESNVTQHEAALT
+806 SSNVTQHQADLT
-818 ILKSQVTDFDFFA
+818 ILKTQVTDFDFFA

-861 NTVTAATLQ
+861 NTLTASTLQ
-870 VGGLDTD
+870 VNSIELGAN
-877 GTLSAG
+877 LSAT

-891 SATTVSGRNVMAT
+891 SATTVSARNISAT
-904 TLFGTLNG
+904 TLFG
-912 QVNTDLDIGSGTS
+912 QVETDLNNGSGTS
-925 NFGNVHIEGDLRVHG
+925 NFGNVLIEGDLRVLG
-940 NTVTTSAQNLSVRD
+940 DTIATSAENLAVRD

-979 QNSGVIYD
+979 NNAAVIFD
-987 ESADQWSV
+987 ESADQWTV

-1003 TSGNITIAS
+1003 TSGNVTIAS
-1012 YADFKA
+1012 YADFRA
-1018 HGGIFVGVS
+1018 ADGVFANISGNGSGITS
-1027 GDGSNVTGIAAGN
+1027 IAAGN
-1040 IGSGTLN
+1040 IGSGTLAD
-1047 NARVAESNVT
+1047 ARVAETNVT
-1057 QHQSALSIAATQLAS
+1057 QHQAALSLAATQLAS

-1093 VTKSQLTDFD
+1093 IAKTQVTDFD
-1103 LFARTAVTGT
+1103 FFARSAVTGT

-1118 KNYAGTVYANLSGDA
+1118 EKYAGTVYANLSGDA

-1183 GSIPNARVPSSNVTQ
+1183 GSIPNARVPASNVTQ

-1204 IAKTQVTD
+1204 IGKTQVTD

-1217 RSAVTGAAAFQA
+1217 RSAVTGTAAFQA

-1248 GLTSSQI
+1248 GITASQV
-1255 PSLAADKITSG
+1255 PNLGADKITSG

-1281 TSGTFADG
+1281 G
-1289 RIAESN
+1289 
-1295 VTQHQAALTI
+1295 
-1305 GKTQVTDFDFF
+1305 
-1316 ARTAVTGTAAF
+1316 
-1327 QASQYVG
+1327 
-1334 TVYANLSGNAS
+1334 
-1345 AVSGLTSG
+1345 
-1353 QIPSLATSKITSG
+1353 SG

-1385 SIATSQIGSGTLANA
+1385 SIATSQIASGTLADA
-1400 RVAESNVTQH
+1400 RVASSNVTQHQGDITIATSQIGSGTFADARVAASNVTQH
-1410 QAALTILKSQVTDF
+1410 QASLTILKSQVTDF

-1436 IVKLTTTTL
+1436 LIKLTTTTL

-1548 GGVGVGGLVV
+1548 GGVGIGGLVV

-1572 VVNVNLRVVK
+1572 VVNVNLRVIK
-1582 NTQTAQIVFSDDSV
+1582 NTQTAKIVFSDDSV

>member
-1 MEKVK
+1 MALVSSALLSMEKVK

-36 TRAVTIGAMDSFFK
+36 TRAVTIGALDSFFK
-50 HNVNHLARTAVS
+50 NNVNHLARTAVS
-62 GALMPSINTTT
+62 GTLMPSINTTT
-73 LSGANFRSSAGVIA
+73 LSCANFRSTAGFIA
-87 NSLTAVSIDV
+87 NSLTAVSIDT
-97 GNLSASNLH
+97 GNLSANNLH

-131 GNVDTDSGTSSFGNV
+131 GNVNTDAATSTFKNV

-159 TTSAQNLSVRDPIIE
+159 TTSAQNLAVRDPIIE

-196 NSAVIFDE
+196 NAAVIFDE
-204 SADQWTVVYT
+204 SADQWTVIFT
-214 TDDATTSGNI
+214 TDDATTSGNV

-245 GSNLTSINA
+245 ASNLTSLNA

-279 YDTNAT
+279 FDTNAS

-290 GLDTI
+290 GLDTL
-295 KSFINATAG
+295 KSFINTGAG

-316 SDMVRL
+316 SDMIRL

-341 LSGTQIFGAGSN
+341 LSGTALFGGGAN

-366 IPDARVPSS
+366 VPDARIPAS
-375 NVTQHQSSLALATS
+375 NVTQHQAALALATS

-401 ASSNVTQHQGDLT
+401 ASSNVTQHQGDIT
-414 LATSQI
+414 VAASQI
-420 TSGTLADARVAASN
+420 GSGTLANARVAASN

-442 TILKSQVTD
+442 TILKSQITN
-451 FDFFARTAVTGTAA
+451 FDFFARTAVTGTSS
-465 FQATQYVGTVYAN
+465 FQASQYVGTVYGN
-478 LSGDASAVSGLT
+478 LSGDASAVSGLAA
-490 TGQIPSLATS
+490 GQIPSLATS
-500 KITSGTFANA
+500 
-510 RIAESNVTQHEAAL
+510 
-524 TVLKS
+524 
-529 QVTDFDFF
+529 
-537 ARSAVTGTAAFQAS
+537 
-551 KYVGTVYAN
+551 
-560 LSGDASAV
+560 
-568 SGLTSGQIPS
+568 
-578 LAAGKITSGTFADAR
+578 KITSGTFADAR

-633 SLTITKSQVTDFDF
+633 ALTIAKTQITNFDLV
-647 FARTAVTGTA
+647 ARTAVTGTSSFFA
-657 AFQAS
+657 KQ
-662 KYVGTVYANLSGNAS
+662 YVGTVYGNLSGDAS
-677 AVSGLTSSQIPSL
+677 AVSGLAASQIPSL
-690 AADKITSGTL
+690 AADKITSGTLGTDRIPNLAASKITSGTL

-720 ARIASSN
+720 ARIAASN

-732 GDLTVT
+732 AALAILKSQVT
-738 KAQLTDFDFFART
+738 NFDFFART
-751 AVTGTSSF
+751 AVTGTSTF
-759 QATQYVGTVYGN
+759 QASQYVGTVYGN
-771 LSGDA
+771 LSGEA

-799 FANARVA
+799 FADARISESSVTQHQSAIAIATSQITSGTLANARVA
-806 ESNVTQHEAALT
+806 SSNVTQHQADLT

-861 NTVTAATLQ
+861 NSLTAATIQ
-870 VGGLDTD
+870 VDDIDTD
-877 GTLSAG
+877 GTISAN

-891 SATTVSGRNVMAT
+891 SATTISGRNISAT
-904 TLFGTLNG
+904 TLFG
-912 QVNTDLDIGSGTS
+912 QVETDLNDGSGTS
-925 NFGNVHIEGDLRVHG
+925 NFGNVLIEGDLRVLG
-940 NTVTTSAQNLSVRD
+940 DTIATSAENLAVRD

-979 QNSGVIYD
+979 NNAAVIFD
-987 ESADQWSV
+987 ESADQWVV

-1003 TSGNITIAS
+1003 TSGNVTIAS
-1012 YADFKA
+1012 YADFRA
-1018 HGGIFVGVS
+1018 ADGVFANISGNGSGITS
-1027 GDGSNVTGIAAGN
+1027 IAAGN

-1057 QHQSALSIAATQLAS
+1057 QHQSALSLAATQLAS

-1093 VTKSQLTDFD
+1093 IAKTQVTNFD

-1183 GSIPNARVPSSNVTQ
+1183 GSIPNARVPASNVTQ

-1204 IAKTQVTD
+1204 IGKTQVTD

-1217 RSAVTGAAAFQA
+1217 RSAVTGTAAFQA
-1229 VGYVGTV
+1229 VTYVGTV

-1248 GLTSSQI
+1248 GITASQV
-1255 PSLAADKITSG
+1255 PNLAADKITSG

-1281 TSGTFADG
+1281 TSGTFADA
-1289 RIAESN
+1289 RIAASN
-1295 VTQHQAALTI
+1295 VTQHQA
-1305 GKTQVTDFDFF
+1305 
-1316 ARTAVTGTAAF
+1316 
-1327 QASQYVG
+1327 S
-1334 TVYANLSGNAS
+1334 
-1345 AVSGLTSG
+1345 
-1353 QIPSLATSKITSG
+1353 
-1366 TFADARIAESNVT
+1366 
-1379 QHQAAI
+1379 
-1385 SIATSQIGSGTLANA
+1385 
-1400 RVAESNVTQH
+1400 
-1410 QAALTILKSQVTDF
+1410 LTILKSQVTNF

-1436 IVKLTTTTL
+1436 LVKLTTTTL

-1484 YNEGTWTP
+1484 YSEGTWTP

-1548 GGVGVGGLVV
+1548 GGVGIGGLVV
-1558 KHMKFETAR
+1558 KHMKFQTSR

-1572 VVNVNLRVVK
+1572 VANVNLRVIK
-1582 NTQTAQIVFSDDSV
+1582 NTQTAKIVFSDDSV

>member
-1 MEKVK
+1 MALVSSALLSMEKVK

-36 TRAVTIGAMDSFFK
+36 TRAVTIGALDSFFK
-50 HNVNHLARTAVS
+50 NNVNHLARTAVS
-62 GALMPSINTTT
+62 GTLMPSINTTT
-73 LSGANFRSSAGVIA
+73 LSGANFRSTAGVIA
-87 NSLTAVSIDV
+87 NSLTAVSIDT
-97 GNLSASNLH
+97 GNLSANNLH

-131 GNVDTDSGTSSFGNV
+131 GNVNTDAATSTFKNV

-159 TTSAQNLSVRDPIIE
+159 TTSAQNLAVRDPIIE

-196 NSAVIFDE
+196 NAAVIFDE
-204 SADQWTVVYT
+204 SADQWTVIFT
-214 TDDATTSGNI
+214 TDDATTSGNV

-245 GSNLTSINA
+245 ASNLTSLNA

-279 YDTNAT
+279 FDTNAS

-290 GLDTI
+290 GLDTL
-295 KSFINATAG
+295 KSFINTGAG

-316 SDMVRL
+316 SDMIRL

-341 LSGTQIFGAGSN
+341 LSGTALFGGGAN

-366 IPDARVPSS
+366 VPDARIPAS
-375 NVTQHQSSLALATS
+375 NVTQHQAALALATS

-401 ASSNVTQHQGDLT
+401 ASSNVTQHQGDIT
-414 LATSQI
+414 VAASQI
-420 TSGTLADARVAASN
+420 GSGTLANARVAASN

-442 TILKSQVTD
+442 TILKSQITN
-451 FDFFARTAVTGTAA
+451 FDFFARTAVTGTSS
-465 FQATQYVGTVYAN
+465 FQASQYVGTVYGN
-478 LSGDASAVSGLT
+478 LSGDASAVSGLAA
-490 TGQIPSLATS
+490 GQIPSLATS
-500 KITSGTFANA
+500 
-510 RIAESNVTQHEAAL
+510 
-524 TVLKS
+524 
-529 QVTDFDFF
+529 
-537 ARSAVTGTAAFQAS
+537 
-551 KYVGTVYAN
+551 
-560 LSGDASAV
+560 
-568 SGLTSGQIPS
+568 
-578 LAAGKITSGTFADAR
+578 KITSGTFADAR

-633 SLTITKSQVTDFDF
+633 ALTIAKTQITNFDLV
-647 FARTAVTGTA
+647 ARTAVTGTSSFFA
-657 AFQAS
+657 KQ
-662 KYVGTVYANLSGNAS
+662 YVGTVYGNLSGDAS
-677 AVSGLTSSQIPSL
+677 AVSGLAASQIPSL
-690 AADKITSGTL
+690 AADKITSGTLGTDRIPNLAASKITSGTL

-720 ARIASSN
+720 ARIAASN

-732 GDLTVT
+732 AALAILKSQVT
-738 KAQLTDFDFFART
+738 NFDFFART
-751 AVTGTSSF
+751 AVTGTSTF
-759 QATQYVGTVYGN
+759 QASQYVGTVYGN

-799 FANARVA
+799 FADARISESSVTQHQSAIAIATSQITSGTLANARVA
-806 ESNVTQHEAALT
+806 SSNVTQHQADLT

-861 NTVTAATLQ
+861 NSLTAATIQ
-870 VGGLDTD
+870 VDDIDTD
-877 GTLSAG
+877 GTISAN

-891 SATTVSGRNVMAT
+891 SATTISGRNISAT
-904 TLFGTLNG
+904 TLFG
-912 QVNTDLDIGSGTS
+912 QVETDLNDGSGTS
-925 NFGNVHIEGDLRVHG
+925 NFGNVLIEGDLRVLG
-940 NTVTTSAQNLSVRD
+940 DTIATSAENLAVRD

-979 QNSGVIYD
+979 NNAAVIFD
-987 ESADQWSV
+987 ESADQWVV

-1003 TSGNITIAS
+1003 TSGNVTIAS
-1012 YADFKA
+1012 YADFRA
-1018 HGGIFVGVS
+1018 ADGVFANISGNGSGITS
-1027 GDGSNVTGIAAGN
+1027 IAAGN

-1057 QHQSALSIAATQLAS
+1057 QHQSALSLAATQLAS

-1093 VTKSQLTDFD
+1093 IAKTQVTNFD

-1183 GSIPNARVPSSNVTQ
+1183 GSIPNARVPASNVTQ

-1204 IAKTQVTD
+1204 IGKTQVTD

-1217 RSAVTGAAAFQA
+1217 RSAVTGTAAFQA
-1229 VGYVGTV
+1229 VTYVGTV

-1248 GLTSSQI
+1248 GITASQV
-1255 PSLAADKITSG
+1255 PNLAADKITSG

-1281 TSGTFADG
+1281 TSGTFADA
-1289 RIAESN
+1289 RIAASN
-1295 VTQHQAALTI
+1295 VTQHQA
-1305 GKTQVTDFDFF
+1305 
-1316 ARTAVTGTAAF
+1316 
-1327 QASQYVG
+1327 S
-1334 TVYANLSGNAS
+1334 
-1345 AVSGLTSG
+1345 
-1353 QIPSLATSKITSG
+1353 
-1366 TFADARIAESNVT
+1366 
-1379 QHQAAI
+1379 
-1385 SIATSQIGSGTLANA
+1385 
-1400 RVAESNVTQH
+1400 
-1410 QAALTILKSQVTDF
+1410 LTILKSQVTNF

-1436 IVKLTTTTL
+1436 LVKLTTTTL

-1484 YNEGTWTP
+1484 YSEGTWTP
-1492 AFTLGSGSV
+1492 VFTLGSGSV
-1501 GYATQSGAFTR
+1501 AYATQSGSFTR

-1548 GGVGVGGLVV
+1548 GGVGIGGLVV
-1558 KHMKFETAR
+1558 KHMKFQTAR

-1572 VVNVNLRVVK
+1572 VANVNLRVIK
-1582 NTQTAQIVFSDDSV
+1582 NTQTAKIVFSDDSV

>member
-1 MEKVK
+1 MALVSSALLSMEKVK

-36 TRAVTIGAMDSFFK
+36 TRAVTIGALDSFFK
-50 HNVNHLARTAVS
+50 NNVNHLARTAVS
-62 GALMPSINTTT
+62 GTLMPSINTTT
-73 LSGANFRSSAGVIA
+73 LSGANFRSTAGVIA
-87 NSLTAVSIDV
+87 NSLTAVSIDT
-97 GNLSASNLH
+97 GNLSANNLH

-131 GNVDTDSGTSSFGNV
+131 GNVNTDAATSTFKNV

-159 TTSAQNLSVRDPIIE
+159 TTSAQNLAVRDPIIE
-174 VAKDQTAPEVDFGI
+174 VAKDQTAPQVDFGL

-196 NSAVIFDE
+196 NAAVIFDE
-204 SADQWTVVYT
+204 SADQWTVIFT
-214 TDDATTSGNI
+214 TDDATTSGNV

-245 GSNLTSINA
+245 ASNLTSLNA

-279 YDTNAT
+279 FDTNAS

-290 GLDTI
+290 GLDTL
-295 KSFINATAG
+295 KSFINTGAG

-316 SDMVRL
+316 SDMIRL

-341 LSGTQIFGAGSN
+341 LSGTALFGGGAN

-366 IPDARVPSS
+366 VPDARIPAS
-375 NVTQHQSSLALATS
+375 NVTQHQAALALATS

-401 ASSNVTQHQGDLT
+401 ASSNVTQHQGDIT
-414 LATSQI
+414 VAASQI
-420 TSGTLADARVAASN
+420 GSGTLANARVAASN

-442 TILKSQVTD
+442 TILKSQITN
-451 FDFFARTAVTGTAA
+451 FDFFARTAVTGTSS
-465 FQATQYVGTVYAN
+465 FQASQYVGTVYGN
-478 LSGDASAVSGLT
+478 LSGDASAVSGLAA
-490 TGQIPSLATS
+490 GQIPSLATS
-500 KITSGTFANA
+500 
-510 RIAESNVTQHEAAL
+510 
-524 TVLKS
+524 
-529 QVTDFDFF
+529 
-537 ARSAVTGTAAFQAS
+537 
-551 KYVGTVYAN
+551 
-560 LSGDASAV
+560 
-568 SGLTSGQIPS
+568 
-578 LAAGKITSGTFADAR
+578 KITSGTFADAR

-633 SLTITKSQVTDFDF
+633 ALTIAKTQITNFDLV
-647 FARTAVTGTA
+647 ARTAVTGTSSFFA
-657 AFQAS
+657 KQ
-662 KYVGTVYANLSGNAS
+662 YVGTVYGNLSGDAS
-677 AVSGLTSSQIPSL
+677 AVSGLAASQIPSL
-690 AADKITSGTL
+690 AADKITSGTLGTDRIPNLAASKITSGTL

-720 ARIASSN
+720 ARIAASN

-732 GDLTVT
+732 AALAILKSQVT
-738 KAQLTDFDFFART
+738 NFDFFART
-751 AVTGTSSF
+751 AVTGTSTF
-759 QATQYVGTVYGN
+759 QASQYVGTVYGN

-799 FANARVA
+799 FADARISESSVTQHQSAIAIATSQITSGTLANARVA
-806 ESNVTQHEAALT
+806 SSNVTQHQADLT

-861 NTVTAATLQ
+861 NSLTAATIQ
-870 VGGLDTD
+870 VDDIDTD
-877 GTLSAG
+877 GTISAN

-891 SATTVSGRNVMAT
+891 SATTISGRNISAT
-904 TLFGTLNG
+904 TLFG
-912 QVNTDLDIGSGTS
+912 QVETDLNDGSGTS
-925 NFGNVHIEGDLRVHG
+925 NFGNVLIEGDLRVLG
-940 NTVTTSAQNLSVRD
+940 DTIATSAENLAVRD

-979 QNSGVIYD
+979 NNAAVIFD
-987 ESADQWSV
+987 ESADQWVV

-1003 TSGNITIAS
+1003 TSGNVTIAS
-1012 YADFKA
+1012 YADFRA
-1018 HGGIFVGVS
+1018 ADGVFANISGNGSGITS
-1027 GDGSNVTGIAAGN
+1027 IAAGN

-1057 QHQSALSIAATQLAS
+1057 QHQSALSLAATQLAS

-1093 VTKSQLTDFD
+1093 IAKTQVTNFD

-1183 GSIPNARVPSSNVTQ
+1183 GSIPNARVPASNVTQ

-1204 IAKTQVTD
+1204 IGKTQVTD

-1217 RSAVTGAAAFQA
+1217 RSAVTGTAAFQA
-1229 VGYVGTV
+1229 VTYVGTV

-1248 GLTSSQI
+1248 GITASQV
-1255 PSLAADKITSG
+1255 PNLAADKITSG

-1281 TSGTFADG
+1281 TSGTFADA
-1289 RIAESN
+1289 RIAASN
-1295 VTQHQAALTI
+1295 VTQHQA
-1305 GKTQVTDFDFF
+1305 
-1316 ARTAVTGTAAF
+1316 
-1327 QASQYVG
+1327 S
-1334 TVYANLSGNAS
+1334 
-1345 AVSGLTSG
+1345 
-1353 QIPSLATSKITSG
+1353 
-1366 TFADARIAESNVT
+1366 
-1379 QHQAAI
+1379 
-1385 SIATSQIGSGTLANA
+1385 
-1400 RVAESNVTQH
+1400 
-1410 QAALTILKSQVTDF
+1410 LTILKSQVTNF

-1436 IVKLTTTTL
+1436 LVKLTTTTL

-1484 YNEGTWTP
+1484 YSEGTWTP

-1548 GGVGVGGLVV
+1548 GGVGIGGLVV
-1558 KHMKFETAR
+1558 KHMKFQTSR

-1572 VVNVNLRVVK
+1572 VANVNLRVIK
-1582 NTQTAQIVFSDDSV
+1582 NTQTAKIVFSDDSV

>member
-1 MEKVK
+1 MALVSSALLSMEKVK

-36 TRAVTIGAMDSFFK
+36 TRAVTIGALDSFFK
-50 HNVNHLARTAVS
+50 NNVNHLARTAVS
-62 GALMPSINTTT
+62 GTLMPSINTTT
-73 LSGANFRSSAGVIA
+73 LSGANFRSTAGVIA
-87 NSLTAVSIDV
+87 NSLTAVSIDT
-97 GNLSASNLH
+97 GNLSANNLH

-131 GNVDTDSGTSSFGNV
+131 GNVNTDAATSTFKNV

-159 TTSAQNLSVRDPIIE
+159 TTSAQNLAVRDPIIE

-196 NSAVIFDE
+196 NAAVIFDE
-204 SADQWTVVYT
+204 SADQWTVIFT
-214 TDDATTSGNI
+214 TDDATTSGNV

-245 GSNLTSINA
+245 ASNLTSLNA

-279 YDTNAT
+279 FDTNAS

-290 GLDTI
+290 GLDTL
-295 KSFINATAG
+295 KSFINTGAG

-316 SDMVRL
+316 SDMIRL

-341 LSGTQIFGAGSN
+341 LSGTALFGGGAN

-366 IPDARVPSS
+366 VPDARIPAS
-375 NVTQHQSSLALATS
+375 NVTQHQAALALATS

-401 ASSNVTQHQGDLT
+401 ASSNVTQHQGDIT
-414 LATSQI
+414 VAASQI
-420 TSGTLADARVAASN
+420 GSGTLANARVAASN

-442 TILKSQVTD
+442 TILKSQITN
-451 FDFFARTAVTGTAA
+451 FDFFARTAVTGTSS
-465 FQATQYVGTVYAN
+465 FQASQYVGTVYGN
-478 LSGDASAVSGLT
+478 LSGDASAVSGLAA
-490 TGQIPSLATS
+490 GQIPSLATS
-500 KITSGTFANA
+500 
-510 RIAESNVTQHEAAL
+510 
-524 TVLKS
+524 
-529 QVTDFDFF
+529 
-537 ARSAVTGTAAFQAS
+537 
-551 KYVGTVYAN
+551 
-560 LSGDASAV
+560 
-568 SGLTSGQIPS
+568 
-578 LAAGKITSGTFADAR
+578 KITSGTFADAR

-633 SLTITKSQVTDFDF
+633 ALTIAKTQITNFDLV
-647 FARTAVTGTA
+647 ARTAVTGTSSFFA
-657 AFQAS
+657 KQ
-662 KYVGTVYANLSGNAS
+662 YVGTVYGNLSGDAS
-677 AVSGLTSSQIPSL
+677 AVSGLAASQIPSL
-690 AADKITSGTL
+690 AADKITSGTLGTDRIPNLAASKITSGTL

-720 ARIASSN
+720 ARIAASN

-732 GDLTVT
+732 AALAILKSQVT
-738 KAQLTDFDFFART
+738 NFDFFART
-751 AVTGTSSF
+751 AVTGTSTF
-759 QATQYVGTVYGN
+759 QASQYVGTVYGN

-799 FANARVA
+799 FADARIAESNITQHQAAISIATSQITSGTLANARVA
-806 ESNVTQHEAALT
+806 SSNVTQHQADLT

-861 NTVTAATLQ
+861 NSLTAATIQ
-870 VGGLDTD
+870 VDDIDTD
-877 GTLSAG
+877 GTISAN

-891 SATTVSGRNVMAT
+891 SATTISGRNISAT
-904 TLFGTLNG
+904 TLFG
-912 QVNTDLDIGSGTS
+912 QVETDLNDGSGTS
-925 NFGNVHIEGDLRVHG
+925 NFGNVLIEGDLRVLG
-940 NTVTTSAQNLSVRD
+940 DTIATSAENLAVRD

-979 QNSGVIYD
+979 NNAAVIFD
-987 ESADQWSV
+987 ESADQWVV

-1003 TSGNITIAS
+1003 TSGNVTIAS
-1012 YADFKA
+1012 YADFRA
-1018 HGGIFVGVS
+1018 ADGVFANISGNGSGITS
-1027 GDGSNVTGIAAGN
+1027 IAAGN

-1057 QHQSALSIAATQLAS
+1057 QHQSALSLAATQLAS

-1093 VTKSQLTDFD
+1093 IAKTQVTNFD

-1183 GSIPNARVPSSNVTQ
+1183 GSIPNARVPASNVTQ

-1204 IAKTQVTD
+1204 IGKTQVTD

-1217 RSAVTGAAAFQA
+1217 RSAVTGTAAFQA
-1229 VGYVGTV
+1229 VTYVGTV

-1248 GLTSSQI
+1248 GITASQV
-1255 PSLAADKITSG
+1255 PNLAADKITSG

-1281 TSGTFADG
+1281 TSGTFADA
-1289 RIAESN
+1289 RIAASN
-1295 VTQHQAALTI
+1295 VTQHQA
-1305 GKTQVTDFDFF
+1305 
-1316 ARTAVTGTAAF
+1316 
-1327 QASQYVG
+1327 S
-1334 TVYANLSGNAS
+1334 
-1345 AVSGLTSG
+1345 
-1353 QIPSLATSKITSG
+1353 
-1366 TFADARIAESNVT
+1366 
-1379 QHQAAI
+1379 
-1385 SIATSQIGSGTLANA
+1385 
-1400 RVAESNVTQH
+1400 
-1410 QAALTILKSQVTDF
+1410 LTILKSQVTNF

-1436 IVKLTTTTL
+1436 LVKLTTTTL

-1484 YNEGTWTP
+1484 YSEGTWTP

-1548 GGVGVGGLVV
+1548 GGVGIGGLVV
-1558 KHMKFETAR
+1558 KHMKFQTSR

-1572 VVNVNLRVVK
+1572 VANVNLRVIK
-1582 NTQTAQIVFSDDSV
+1582 NTQTAKIVFSDDSV

>member
-1 MEKVK
+1 MALVSSALLSMEKVK

-36 TRAVTIGAMDSFFK
+36 TRAVTIGALDSFFK
-50 HNVNHLARTAVS
+50 NNVNHLGRTAVS
-62 GALMPSINTTT
+62 GSLMPLINTTT
-73 LSGANFRSSAGVIA
+73 LSGANFRSTAGVIA
-87 NSLTAVSIDV
+87 NSLTAVSIDT
-97 GNLSASNLH
+97 GNLSANNVH

-131 GNVDTDSGTSSFGNV
+131 GNVNTDAATSTFKNV

-159 TTSAQNLSVRDPIIE
+159 TTSAQNLAVRDPIIE

-196 NSAVIFDE
+196 NAAVIFDE
-204 SADQWTVVYT
+204 SADQWTVIFT
-214 TDDATTSGNI
+214 TDDATTSGNV

-245 GSNLTSINA
+245 ASNLTSLNA

-279 YDTNAT
+279 FDTNAS

-290 GLDTI
+290 GLDTL
-295 KSFINATAG
+295 KSFINTGAG

-316 SDMVRL
+316 SDMIRL

-341 LSGTQIFGAGSN
+341 LSGTALFGGGAN

-366 IPDARVPSS
+366 VPDARIPAS
-375 NVTQHQSSLALATS
+375 NVTQHQAALALATS

-401 ASSNVTQHQGDLT
+401 ASSNVTQHQGDIT
-414 LATSQI
+414 VAASQI
-420 TSGTLADARVAASN
+420 GSGTLANARVAASN

-442 TILKSQVTD
+442 TILKSQITN
-451 FDFFARTAVTGTAA
+451 FDFFARTAVTGTSS
-465 FQATQYVGTVYAN
+465 FQASQYVGTVYGN
-478 LSGDASAVSGLT
+478 LSGDASAVSGLAA
-490 TGQIPSLATS
+490 GQIPSLATS
-500 KITSGTFANA
+500 
-510 RIAESNVTQHEAAL
+510 
-524 TVLKS
+524 
-529 QVTDFDFF
+529 
-537 ARSAVTGTAAFQAS
+537 
-551 KYVGTVYAN
+551 
-560 LSGDASAV
+560 
-568 SGLTSGQIPS
+568 
-578 LAAGKITSGTFADAR
+578 KITSGTFADAR

-633 SLTITKSQVTDFDF
+633 ALTIAKTQITNFDLV
-647 FARTAVTGTA
+647 ARTAVTGTSSFFA
-657 AFQAS
+657 KQ
-662 KYVGTVYANLSGNAS
+662 YVGTVYGNLSGDAS
-677 AVSGLTSSQIPSL
+677 AVSGLAASQIPSL
-690 AADKITSGTL
+690 AADKITSGTLGTDRIPNLAASKITSGTL

-720 ARIASSN
+720 ARIAASN

-732 GDLTVT
+732 AALAILKSQVT
-738 KAQLTDFDFFART
+738 NFDFFART
-751 AVTGTSSF
+751 AVTGTSTF
-759 QATQYVGTVYGN
+759 QASQYVGTVYGN

-799 FANARVA
+799 FADARISESSVTQHQSAIAIATSQITSGTLANARVA
-806 ESNVTQHEAALT
+806 SSNVTQHQADLT

-861 NTVTAATLQ
+861 NSLTAATIQ
-870 VGGLDTD
+870 VDDIDTD
-877 GTLSAG
+877 GTISAN

-891 SATTVSGRNVMAT
+891 SATTISGRNISAT
-904 TLFGTLNG
+904 TLFG
-912 QVNTDLDIGSGTS
+912 QVETDLNDGSGTS
-925 NFGNVHIEGDLRVHG
+925 NFGNVLIEGDLRVLG
-940 NTVTTSAQNLSVRD
+940 DTIATSAENLAVRD

-979 QNSGVIYD
+979 NNAAVIFD
-987 ESADQWSV
+987 ESADQWVV

-1003 TSGNITIAS
+1003 TSGNVTIAS
-1012 YADFKA
+1012 YADFRA
-1018 HGGIFVGVS
+1018 ADGVFSNISGNGSGITS
-1027 GDGSNVTGIAAGN
+1027 IAAGN

-1057 QHQSALSIAATQLAS
+1057 QHQSALSLAATQLAS

-1093 VTKSQLTDFD
+1093 IAKTQVTNFD

-1118 KNYAGTVYANLSGDA
+1118 EKYAGTVYANLSGDA

-1161 VAESNVTQHQAA
+1161 VAESNVTQHQSA

-1183 GSIPNARVPSSNVTQ
+1183 GSIPNARVPASNVTQ

-1204 IAKTQVTD
+1204 IGKTQVTD

-1217 RSAVTGAAAFQA
+1217 RSAVTGTAAFQA
-1229 VGYVGTV
+1229 VTYVGTV

-1248 GLTSSQI
+1248 GITASQV
-1255 PSLAADKITSG
+1255 PNLAADKITSG

-1281 TSGTFADG
+1281 TSGTFADA
-1289 RIAESN
+1289 RIAASN
-1295 VTQHQAALTI
+1295 VTQHQA
-1305 GKTQVTDFDFF
+1305 
-1316 ARTAVTGTAAF
+1316 
-1327 QASQYVG
+1327 S
-1334 TVYANLSGNAS
+1334 
-1345 AVSGLTSG
+1345 
-1353 QIPSLATSKITSG
+1353 
-1366 TFADARIAESNVT
+1366 
-1379 QHQAAI
+1379 
-1385 SIATSQIGSGTLANA
+1385 
-1400 RVAESNVTQH
+1400 
-1410 QAALTILKSQVTDF
+1410 LTILKSQVTNF

-1436 IVKLTTTTL
+1436 LVKLTTTTL

-1476 AAANRLDA
+1476 AAGNRLDA
-1484 YNEGTWTP
+1484 YSEGTWTP

-1548 GGVGVGGLVV
+1548 GGVGIGGLVV
-1558 KHMKFETAR
+1558 KHMKFQTSR

-1572 VVNVNLRVVK
+1572 VANVNLRVIK
-1582 NTQTAQIVFSDDSV
+1582 NTQTAKIVFSDDSV

>member
-36 TRAVTIGAMDSFFK
+36 TRAVTIGALDSFFK
-50 HNVNHLARTAVS
+50 NNVNHLGRTAVS
-62 GALMPSINTTT
+62 GSLMPLINTTT
-73 LSGANFRSSAGVIA
+73 LSGANFRSTAGVIA
-87 NSLTAVSIDV
+87 NSLTAVSIDT
-97 GNLSASNLH
+97 GNLSANNLH

-131 GNVDTDSGTSSFGNV
+131 GNVNTDAATSTFKNV

-196 NSAVIFDE
+196 NAAVIFDE
-204 SADQWTVVYT
+204 SADQWTVIFT
-214 TDDATTSGNI
+214 TDDATTSGNV

-245 GSNLTSINA
+245 ASNLTSLNA

-279 YDTNAT
+279 FDTNAS

-290 GLDTI
+290 GLDTL
-295 KSFINATAG
+295 KSFINTGAG

-316 SDMVRL
+316 SDMIRL

-341 LSGTQIFGAGSN
+341 LSGTALFGGGAN

-366 IPDARVPSS
+366 VPDARIPAS
-375 NVTQHQSSLALATS
+375 NVTQHQAALALATS

-401 ASSNVTQHQGDLT
+401 ASSNVTQHQGDIT
-414 LATSQI
+414 VAASQI
-420 TSGTLADARVAASN
+420 GSGTLANARVAASN

-442 TILKSQVTD
+442 TILKSQITN
-451 FDFFARTAVTGTAA
+451 FDFFARTAVTGTSS
-465 FQATQYVGTVYAN
+465 FQAAQYVGTVYGN
-478 LSGDASAVSGLT
+478 LSGDASAVSGLAA
-490 TGQIPSLATS
+490 GQIPSLATS
-500 KITSGTFANA
+500 
-510 RIAESNVTQHEAAL
+510 
-524 TVLKS
+524 
-529 QVTDFDFF
+529 
-537 ARSAVTGTAAFQAS
+537 
-551 KYVGTVYAN
+551 
-560 LSGDASAV
+560 
-568 SGLTSGQIPS
+568 
-578 LAAGKITSGTFADAR
+578 KITSGTFADAR

-619 DARVPASNV
+619 NARVPASNV

-633 SLTITKSQVTDFDF
+633 ALTIAKTQITNFDLV
-647 FARTAVTGTA
+647 ARTAVTGTSSFFA
-657 AFQAS
+657 KQ
-662 KYVGTVYANLSGNAS
+662 YVGTVYGNLSGDAS
-677 AVSGLTSSQIPSL
+677 AVSGLAASQIPSL
-690 AADKITSGTL
+690 AADKITSGTLGTDRIPNLAASKITSGTL

-720 ARIASSN
+720 ARIAASN

-732 GDLTVT
+732 AALAILKSQVT
-738 KAQLTDFDFFART
+738 NFDFFART
-751 AVTGTSSF
+751 AVTGTSTF
-759 QATQYVGTVYGN
+759 QASQYVGTVYGN

-799 FANARVA
+799 FADARISESSVTQHQSAIAIATSQITSGTLANARVA
-806 ESNVTQHEAALT
+806 SSNVTQHQADLT

-861 NTVTAATLQ
+861 NSLTAATIQ
-870 VGGLDTD
+870 VDDIDTD
-877 GTLSAG
+877 GTISAN

-891 SATTVSGRNVMAT
+891 SATTISGRNISAT
-904 TLFGTLNG
+904 TLFG
-912 QVNTDLDIGSGTS
+912 QVETDLNDGSGTS
-925 NFGNVHIEGDLRVHG
+925 NFGNVLIEGDLRVLG
-940 NTVTTSAQNLSVRD
+940 DTIATSAENLAVRD

-979 QNSGVIYD
+979 NNAAVIFD
-987 ESADQWSV
+987 ESADQWVV

-1003 TSGNITIAS
+1003 TSGNVTIAS
-1012 YADFKA
+1012 YADFRA
-1018 HGGIFVGVS
+1018 ADGVFANISGNGSGITS
-1027 GDGSNVTGIAAGN
+1027 IAAGN

-1057 QHQSALSIAATQLAS
+1057 QHQSALSLAATQLAS

-1093 VTKSQLTDFD
+1093 IAKTQVTNFD

-1183 GSIPNARVPSSNVTQ
+1183 GSIPNARVPASNVTQ

-1204 IAKTQVTD
+1204 IGKTQVTD

-1217 RSAVTGAAAFQA
+1217 RSAVTGTAAFQA
-1229 VGYVGTV
+1229 VTYVGTV

-1248 GLTSSQI
+1248 GITASQV
-1255 PSLAADKITSG
+1255 PNLAADKITSG

-1281 TSGTFADG
+1281 TYVTFADAM
-1289 RIAESN
+1289 IAASN
-1295 VTQHQAALTI
+1295 VTQHQA
-1305 GKTQVTDFDFF
+1305 
-1316 ARTAVTGTAAF
+1316 
-1327 QASQYVG
+1327 S
-1334 TVYANLSGNAS
+1334 
-1345 AVSGLTSG
+1345 
-1353 QIPSLATSKITSG
+1353 
-1366 TFADARIAESNVT
+1366 
-1379 QHQAAI
+1379 
-1385 SIATSQIGSGTLANA
+1385 
-1400 RVAESNVTQH
+1400 
-1410 QAALTILKSQVTDF
+1410 LTILKSQVTNF

-1436 IVKLTTTTL
+1436 LVKLTTTTL

-1484 YNEGTWTP
+1484 YSEGTWTP

-1548 GGVGVGGLVV
+1548 GGVGIGGLVV
-1558 KHMKFETAR
+1558 KHMKFQTSR

-1572 VVNVNLRVVK
+1572 VANVNLRVIK
-1582 NTQTAQIVFSDDSV
+1582 NTQTAKIVFSDDSV

>member
-1 MEKVK
+1 MALVSSALLSMEKVK

-36 TRAVTIGAMDSFFK
+36 TRAVTIGALDSFFK
-50 HNVNHLARTAVS
+50 NNVNHLGRTAVS
-62 GALMPSINTTT
+62 GSLMPLINTTT
-73 LSGANFRSSAGVIA
+73 LSGANFRSTAGVIA
-87 NSLTAVSIDV
+87 NSLTAVSIDT
-97 GNLSASNLH
+97 GNLSANNVH

-131 GNVDTDSGTSSFGNV
+131 GNVNTDAATSTFKNV

-159 TTSAQNLSVRDPIIE
+159 TTSAQNLAVRDPIIE

-196 NSAVIFDE
+196 NAAVIFDE
-204 SADQWTVVYT
+204 SADQWTVIFT
-214 TDDATTSGNI
+214 TDDATTSGNV

-245 GSNLTSINA
+245 ASNLTSLNA

-279 YDTNAT
+279 FDTNAS

-290 GLDTI
+290 GLDTL
-295 KSFINATAG
+295 KSFINTGAG

-316 SDMVRL
+316 SDMIRL

-375 NVTQHQSSLALATS
+375 NVTQHQGSLALATS

-401 ASSNVTQHQGDLT
+401 ASSNVTQHQGDITIAASQVGSGTLST
-414 LATSQI
+414 DRIPSLATSKI
-420 TSGTLADARVAASN
+420 GSGTFADARIAASN
-434 VTQHQASL
+434 VTQHQSAL
-442 TILKSQVTD
+442 AITKTQVTN
-451 FDFFARTAVTGTAA
+451 FDFFARTAVTGTSS
-465 FQATQYVGTVYAN
+465 FQAAQYVGTVYGN
-478 LSGDASAVSGLT
+478 LSGDASAVSGLAA
-490 TGQIPSLATS
+490 GQIPSLATS
-500 KITSGTFANA
+500 
-510 RIAESNVTQHEAAL
+510 
-524 TVLKS
+524 
-529 QVTDFDFF
+529 
-537 ARSAVTGTAAFQAS
+537 
-551 KYVGTVYAN
+551 
-560 LSGDASAV
+560 
-568 SGLTSGQIPS
+568 
-578 LAAGKITSGTFADAR
+578 KITSGTFADAR

-633 SLTITKSQVTDFDF
+633 ALTIAKTQITNFDLV
-647 FARTAVTGTA
+647 ARTAVTGTSSFFA
-657 AFQAS
+657 KQ
-662 KYVGTVYANLSGNAS
+662 YVGTVYGNLSGDAS
-677 AVSGLTSSQIPSL
+677 AVSGLVASQIPSL
-690 AADKITSGTL
+690 AADKITSGTLGTDRIPNLAASKITSGTL

-720 ARIASSN
+720 ARIAASN

-732 GDLTVT
+732 AALAILKSQVT
-738 KAQLTDFDFFART
+738 NFDFFARS

-759 QATQYVGTVYGN
+759 QASQYVGTVYGN

-799 FANARVA
+799 FADARISESSVTQHQSAIAIATSQITSGTLANARVA
-806 ESNVTQHEAALT
+806 SSNVTQHQADLT

-861 NTVTAATLQ
+861 NSLTAATIQ
-870 VGGLDTD
+870 VDDIDTD
-877 GTLSAG
+877 GTISAN

-891 SATTVSGRNVMAT
+891 SATTISGRNISAT
-904 TLFGTLNG
+904 TLFG
-912 QVNTDLDIGSGTS
+912 QVETDLNDGSGTS
-925 NFGNVHIEGDLRVHG
+925 NFGNVLIEGDLRVLG
-940 NTVTTSAQNLSVRD
+940 DTVSTSAENLAVRD

-979 QNSGVIYD
+979 NNAAVIFD
-987 ESADQWSV
+987 ESADQWVV

-1003 TSGNITIAS
+1003 TSGNVTIAS
-1012 YADFKA
+1012 YADFRA
-1018 HGGIFVGVS
+1018 ADGVFANISGNGSGITS
-1027 GDGSNVTGIAAGN
+1027 IAAGN

-1057 QHQSALSIAATQLAS
+1057 QHQSALSLAATQLAS

-1093 VTKSQLTDFD
+1093 IAKTQVTNFD

-1161 VAESNVTQHQAA
+1161 VAESNITQHQAA

-1183 GSIPNARVPSSNVTQ
+1183 GSIPNARVPASNVTQ

-1204 IAKTQVTD
+1204 IGKTQVTD

-1217 RSAVTGAAAFQA
+1217 RSAVTGTAAFQA
-1229 VGYVGTV
+1229 VTYVGTV

-1248 GLTSSQI
+1248 GITASQV
-1255 PSLAADKITSG
+1255 PNLGADKITSG
-1266 TLGADRIPSLATSKI
+1266 TLGADRIPSLAASKI
-1281 TSGTFADG
+1281 G
-1289 RIAESN
+1289 
-1295 VTQHQAALTI
+1295 
-1305 GKTQVTDFDFF
+1305 
-1316 ARTAVTGTAAF
+1316 
-1327 QASQYVG
+1327 
-1334 TVYANLSGNAS
+1334 
-1345 AVSGLTSG
+1345 
-1353 QIPSLATSKITSG
+1353 SG

-1379 QHQAAI
+1379 QHEDAI
-1385 SIATSQIGSGTLANA
+1385 SIATSQITSGTLADARVASSNVTQHQGDITIATSQIGSGTLANA
-1400 RVAESNVTQH
+1400 RVAASNVTQH
-1410 QAALTILKSQVTDF
+1410 QASLTILKSQVTDF
-1424 DEFART
+1424 DAFART

-1436 IVKLTTTTL
+1436 LVKLTTTTL

-1484 YNEGTWTP
+1484 YSEGTWTP

-1501 GYATQSGAFTR
+1501 AYATQSGSFTR
-1512 IGNLVYATFEIELNS
+1512 IGNLVYATFEIELSS

-1548 GGVGVGGLVV
+1548 GGVGIGGLVV
-1558 KHMKFETAR
+1558 KHMKFQTSR

-1572 VVNVNLRVVK
+1572 VANVNLRVIK
-1582 NTQTAQIVFSDDSV
+1582 NTQTAKIVFSDDSV

>member
-36 TRAVTIGAMDSFFK
+36 TRAVTIGALDSFFK

-62 GALMPSINTTT
+62 GTLMPSINTTT

-87 NSLTAVSIDV
+87 NSLTAVSIDT
-97 GNLSASNLH
+97 GNLSANNLH

-131 GNVDTDSGTSSFGNV
+131 GNVNTDAATSTFKNV

-196 NSAVIFDE
+196 NAAVIFDE
-204 SADQWTVVYT
+204 SADQWTVIFT
-214 TDDATTSGNI
+214 TDDATTSGNV

-245 GSNLTSINA
+245 ASNLTSLNA

-279 YDTNAT
+279 FDTNAS

-290 GLDTI
+290 GLDTL
-295 KSFINATAG
+295 KSFINTGAG

-311 SAVSG
+311 TAVSG
-316 SDMVRL
+316 SDMIRL

-341 LSGTQIFGAGSN
+341 LSGTALFGGGAN

-401 ASSNVTQHQGDLT
+401 ASSNVTQHQGDITIAASQVGSGTLST
-414 LATSQI
+414 DRIPSLATSKI
-420 TSGTLADARVAASN
+420 GSGTFADARIAASN
-434 VTQHQASL
+434 VTQHQSAL
-442 TILKSQVTD
+442 AITKTQVTN
-451 FDFFARTAVTGTAA
+451 FDFFARTAVTGTSS
-465 FQATQYVGTVYAN
+465 FQAAQYVGTVYGN
-478 LSGDASAVSGLT
+478 LSGDASAVTGIAA
-490 TGQIPSLATS
+490 GQIPSLATS
-500 KITSGTFANA
+500 
-510 RIAESNVTQHEAAL
+510 
-524 TVLKS
+524 
-529 QVTDFDFF
+529 
-537 ARSAVTGTAAFQAS
+537 
-551 KYVGTVYAN
+551 
-560 LSGDASAV
+560 
-568 SGLTSGQIPS
+568 
-578 LAAGKITSGTFADAR
+578 KITSGTFADAR

-604 ALSLAATQLASGSIP
+604 ALSLAATQLTSGSIP
-619 DARVPASNV
+619 NARVPASNV

-662 KYVGTVYANLSGNAS
+662 KYVGTVYANLSGDAS
-677 AVSGLTSSQIPSL
+677 AVSGLAASQIPSL
-690 AADKITSGTL
+690 AADKITSGTLGTDRIPSLAASKITSGTL

-720 ARIASSN
+720 ARIAASN

-732 GDLTVT
+732 AALTILKSQVT
-738 KAQLTDFDFFART
+738 NFDFFART

-759 QATQYVGTVYGN
+759 QAAQYVGTVYGN

-799 FANARVA
+799 FADARVA
-806 ESNVTQHEAALT
+806 ESNVTQHQAAIAIATSQITSGTLANARVASSNVTQHQADLT

-861 NTVTAATLQ
+861 NSLTAATIQ
-870 VGGLDTD
+870 VDDIDTD
-877 GTLSAG
+877 GTISAN

-891 SATTVSGRNVMAT
+891 SATTVSARNISAT
-904 TLFGTLNG
+904 TLFG
-912 QVNTDLDIGSGTS
+912 QVETDLNNGSGTS
-925 NFGNVHIEGDLRVHG
+925 NFGNVLIEGDLRVLG
-940 NTVTTSAQNLSVRD
+940 DTVSTSAENLAVRD

-979 QNSGVIYD
+979 QNAAVIFD

-1003 TSGNITIAS
+1003 TSGNVTIAS
-1012 YADFKA
+1012 YSDFRA

-1040 IGSGTLN
+1040 IGSGTFN

-1057 QHQSALSIAATQLAS
+1057 QHQSALSLAATQLAS

-1093 VTKSQLTDFD
+1093 ITKTQVTDFD

-1118 KNYAGTVYANLSGDA
+1118 TNYAGTVYANLSGDA

-1183 GSIPNARVPSSNVTQ
+1183 GSIPNARVPASNVTQ

-1204 IAKTQVTD
+1204 IGKTQVTD

-1217 RSAVTGAAAFQA
+1217 RSAVTGTAAFQA
-1229 VGYVGTV
+1229 VTYVGTV

-1248 GLTSSQI
+1248 GITASQV
-1255 PSLAADKITSG
+1255 PNLGADKITSG
-1266 TLGADRIPSLATSKI
+1266 TLGADRIPSLAASKI
-1281 TSGTFADG
+1281 G
-1289 RIAESN
+1289 
-1295 VTQHQAALTI
+1295 
-1305 GKTQVTDFDFF
+1305 
-1316 ARTAVTGTAAF
+1316 
-1327 QASQYVG
+1327 
-1334 TVYANLSGNAS
+1334 
-1345 AVSGLTSG
+1345 
-1353 QIPSLATSKITSG
+1353 SG
-1366 TFADARIAESNVT
+1366 TFADARVAESNVT

-1385 SIATSQIGSGTLANA
+1385 SIATSQIASGTLADARVASSNVTQHQGDITIATSQIGSGTLANA
-1400 RVAESNVTQH
+1400 RVAASNVTQH
-1410 QAALTILKSQVTDF
+1410 QASLTILKSQVTNF

-1436 IVKLTTTTL
+1436 LVKLTTTTL

-1492 AFTLGSGSV
+1492 VFTLGSGSV
-1501 GYATQSGAFTR
+1501 AYTTQSGAFTR
-1512 IGNLVYATFEIELNS
+1512 IGNLVYATFEIELSS

-1548 GGVGVGGLVV
+1548 GGVGIGGLVV

-1572 VVNVNLRVVK
+1572 VVNVNLRVIK
-1582 NTQTAQIVFSDDSV
+1582 NTQTAKIVFSDDSV

>member
-1 MEKVK
+1 MALVSSALLSMEKVK

-36 TRAVTIGAMDSFFK
+36 TRAVTIGALDSFFK
-50 HNVNHLARTAVS
+50 NNVNHLGRTAVS
-62 GALMPSINTTT
+62 GSLMPLINTTT
-73 LSGANFRSSAGVIA
+73 LSGANFRSTAGVIA
-87 NSLTAVSIDV
+87 NSLTAVSIDT
-97 GNLSASNLH
+97 GNLSANNVH

-116 SGRNVMATTL
+116 SGRNIMATTL
-126 YGTLK
+126 FGTLK
-131 GNVDTDSGTSSFGNV
+131 GNVSTDAATSTFKNV
-146 HIDGDLRVFGSTV
+146 HVDGDLRVFGSTV

-196 NSAVIFDE
+196 NAAVIFDE
-204 SADQWTVVYT
+204 SADQWTVIFT
-214 TDDATTSGNI
+214 TDDATTSGNV

-245 GSNLTSINA
+245 ASNLTSLNA

-279 YDTNAT
+279 FDTNAS

-290 GLDTI
+290 GLDTL
-295 KSFINATAG
+295 KSFINTGAG

-316 SDMVRL
+316 SDMIRL

-341 LSGTQIFGAGSN
+341 LSGTALFGGGAN

-366 IPDARVPSS
+366 VPDARIPAS
-375 NVTQHQSSLALATS
+375 NVTQHQAALALATS

-401 ASSNVTQHQGDLT
+401 ASSNVTQHQGDIT
-414 LATSQI
+414 VAASQI
-420 TSGTLADARVAASN
+420 GSGTLANARVAASN

-442 TILKSQVTD
+442 TILKSQITN
-451 FDFFARTAVTGTAA
+451 FDFFARTAVTGTSS
-465 FQATQYVGTVYAN
+465 FQASQYVGTVYGN
-478 LSGDASAVSGLT
+478 LSGDASAVSGLAA
-490 TGQIPSLATS
+490 GQIPSLATS
-500 KITSGTFANA
+500 
-510 RIAESNVTQHEAAL
+510 
-524 TVLKS
+524 
-529 QVTDFDFF
+529 
-537 ARSAVTGTAAFQAS
+537 
-551 KYVGTVYAN
+551 
-560 LSGDASAV
+560 
-568 SGLTSGQIPS
+568 
-578 LAAGKITSGTFADAR
+578 KITSGTFADAR

-633 SLTITKSQVTDFDF
+633 ALTIAKTQITNFDLV
-647 FARTAVTGTA
+647 ARTAVTGTSSFFA
-657 AFQAS
+657 KQ
-662 KYVGTVYANLSGNAS
+662 YVGTVYGNLSGDAS
-677 AVSGLTSSQIPSL
+677 AVSGLAASQIPSL
-690 AADKITSGTL
+690 AADKITSGTLGTDRIPNLAASKITSGTL

-720 ARIASSN
+720 ARIAASN

-732 GDLTVT
+732 AALAILKSQVT
-738 KAQLTDFDFFART
+738 NFDFFART
-751 AVTGTSSF
+751 AVTGTSTF
-759 QATQYVGTVYGN
+759 QASQYVGTVYGN

-799 FANARVA
+799 FADARISESSVTQHQSAIAIATSQITSGTLANARVA
-806 ESNVTQHEAALT
+806 SSNVTQHQADLT

-861 NTVTAATLQ
+861 NSLTAATIQ
-870 VGGLDTD
+870 VDDIDTD
-877 GTLSAG
+877 GTISAN

-891 SATTVSGRNVMAT
+891 SATTISGRNISAT
-904 TLFGTLNG
+904 TLFG
-912 QVNTDLDIGSGTS
+912 QVETDLNDGSGTS
-925 NFGNVHIEGDLRVHG
+925 NFGNVLIEGDLRVLG
-940 NTVTTSAQNLSVRD
+940 DTIATSAENLAVRD

-979 QNSGVIYD
+979 NNAAVIFD
-987 ESADQWSV
+987 ESADQWVV

-1003 TSGNITIAS
+1003 TSGNVTIAS
-1012 YADFKA
+1012 YADFRA
-1018 HGGIFVGVS
+1018 ADGVFANISGNGSGITS
-1027 GDGSNVTGIAAGN
+1027 IAAGN

-1057 QHQSALSIAATQLAS
+1057 QHQSALSLAATQLAS

-1093 VTKSQLTDFD
+1093 IAKTQVTNFD

-1183 GSIPNARVPSSNVTQ
+1183 GSIPNARVPASNVTQ

-1204 IAKTQVTD
+1204 IGKTQVTD

-1217 RSAVTGAAAFQA
+1217 RSAVTGTAAFQA
-1229 VGYVGTV
+1229 VTYVGTV

-1248 GLTSSQI
+1248 GITASQV
-1255 PSLAADKITSG
+1255 PNLAADKITSG

-1281 TSGTFADG
+1281 TSGTFADA
-1289 RIAESN
+1289 RIAASN
-1295 VTQHQAALTI
+1295 VTQHQA
-1305 GKTQVTDFDFF
+1305 
-1316 ARTAVTGTAAF
+1316 
-1327 QASQYVG
+1327 S
-1334 TVYANLSGNAS
+1334 
-1345 AVSGLTSG
+1345 
-1353 QIPSLATSKITSG
+1353 
-1366 TFADARIAESNVT
+1366 
-1379 QHQAAI
+1379 
-1385 SIATSQIGSGTLANA
+1385 
-1400 RVAESNVTQH
+1400 
-1410 QAALTILKSQVTDF
+1410 LTILKSQVTNF

-1436 IVKLTTTTL
+1436 LVKLTTTTL

-1484 YNEGTWTP
+1484 YSEGTWTP

-1548 GGVGVGGLVV
+1548 GGVGIGGLVV
-1558 KHMKFETAR
+1558 KHMKFQTAR

-1572 VVNVNLRVVK
+1572 VANVNLRVIK
-1582 NTQTAQIVFSDDSV
+1582 NTQTAKIVFSDDSV